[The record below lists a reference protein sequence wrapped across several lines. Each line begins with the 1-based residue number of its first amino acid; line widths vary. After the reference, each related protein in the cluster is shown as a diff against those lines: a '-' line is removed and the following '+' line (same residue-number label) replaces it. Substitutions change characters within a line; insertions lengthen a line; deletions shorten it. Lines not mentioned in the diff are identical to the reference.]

1 MTLPVSNYQEL
12 LIQVRELTHE
22 TIRLQRQLSSDL
34 FDNADPPDVNHNFSL
49 GQKNY
54 ENGKHLTD
62 NVIRQCETSRKTEAA
77 QNPLAE
83 YNNFRFRQRF
93 CQNLDSTEGI
103 RAGELTSRLLTWR
116 NRSHRP
122 IALQN
127 NQEKRI
133 IMPGE
138 NREQRLK
145 QTASGTREASPSKT
159 NGVEVRTTRG
169 CSMIPLPR
177 AMQPNQKTVK
187 TEKNRLR
194 LIMEN
199 NKGLVDA
206 LEKERRIN
214 VDEDEDDYRMSCGRD
229 SSSTGYCDLSYNMY
243 RCPVRKEDG
252 EGCQKRAERLLSE
265 ECRVS
270 HSSAVGVGVEGI
282 GGWRAQ
288 RRPHEIEVSTPLAC
302 VAAHELE
309 SSVDGAAFN
318 PVVAAAATSS
328 RCSLVKNDLKT
339 PSSSSTSLTVN
350 AHIRPR
356 LYLGSVIAETSKE
369 DAMEPEVKEEDERRS
384 STPSPEIYTR
394 RNKRYNEGG
403 SSEEDN
409 RPDTSLQG
417 HRLPSSYRGTW
428 PIRRD
433 VWANQQMGF
442 SAQQSTSTTV
452 HNDVSS
458 VMSFSSNSGAA
469 LSCSSEMQG
478 DRRLGAKVDVVYNLL
493 GMLGSTEG
501 REDMSATLLS
511 MSNSIDNCLIMRQ
524 SGCLPLLV
532 QLIHAPGQDPETRE
546 RASRALHNIVYAKSD
561 ERAGRREARVL
572 RFLEQL
578 RDYCQALRTSLE
590 TGHVPDDLERHPGP
604 TIAALMKLSFDE
616 AHRHAM
622 CQLGGL
628 HAVAE
633 LIEMDHMAHGSE
645 CDDQNCIT
653 LRRYAGMALTN
664 LTFGDGNNK
673 ALLCSFREFMKA
685 LVSQLRSP
693 SDDLRQVTASV
704 LRNLSWRADTSSKQT
719 LREVGA
725 VTGLMKAAM
734 EGRKESTLKSILSAL
749 WNLSAH
755 CSTNKVDICAVDG
768 ALAFLV
774 DMLSYKA
781 PSKTLA
787 IVENAGG
794 ILRNVS
800 SHIAVREDYRA
811 IVRERGC
818 LQVLLQQLRSPSLT
832 VVSNACGALWN
843 LSARCPQ
850 DQRLLWDLGAV
861 PMLRSLIHSKH
872 KMISMGS
879 SAALKNL
886 LSARPGCNNLVHL
899 DSTARGLGL
908 PTLPTLVARR
918 QRALEQEIDQNL
930 AETCDNIEPSTS
942 PTNKDDKFS
951 FKVDH
956 SFLGINTRTLRSY
969 QLHNQPSTS
978 SMKCNGVSRSESRDS
993 MRSIT
998 STHSD
1003 TMFER
1008 VNRHVLNGLSPTEI
1022 QMKQQSSSL
1031 HSAVG
1036 FDNGMASDSHS
1047 KISSEKKYTLRYKNA
1062 IPDRLK
1068 SSDTFNGLNNLR
1080 CTNSTISWSSAPDQ
1094 ESACSQ
1100 NLLHSSVEDN
1110 LPQGISLKS
1119 GSQSSISEETELN
1132 MCVKPEYLSVKSG
1145 IDGTSSLSFFN
1156 SSSPVK
1162 DTYGN
1167 VYDKT
1172 ILHQHN
1178 SLNTIQK
1185 AISPTVSHRTEGNLF
1200 SDYAETDLDQLTD
1213 YSLRY
1218 GERNLEDE
1226 EKQHPHYYTSNDQ
1239 ELIHE
1244 ETYCTE
1250 ETRHGTSLNSSR
1262 AASASDLQ
1270 EDSRQR
1276 SLSKKIQGQG
1286 KLQDTEELNLECTVD
1301 ISEEKRRSQTLHYF
1315 EANIKDGNV
1324 EESAS
1329 VKSSLSLRT
1338 ALTQVSSSNLSYDE
1352 INNVAS
1358 NSSKSKSDMEKK
1370 YDTQNVMFE
1379 KNEKFDKN
1387 FSTNGVNSYVTS
1399 ALKSSNDSGY
1409 QVSDGDEDDE
1419 DLLTACINIGMQNNR
1434 HRHSFIG
1441 NNFDKLPRNE
1451 SNLARYQTSVALD
1464 QMECNSSVDS
1474 TMNSL
1479 DSKRL
1484 DSEETIDTDICKN
1497 KINDLPNMNIA
1508 LDYSQN
1514 TAKFMQKVVETKIPV
1529 EQSSRILRNELDKI
1543 RNTEHNLILGDDSL
1557 CFSLPSNLRN
1567 SPILQETVV
1576 FNTEPNQQQYLS
1588 SIDTQSNE
1596 DMSSLIHNDLID
1608 NDQNIDDDSAKW
1620 ENDKLPET
1628 LKDKATED
1636 SSMQQS
1642 YTKDSESSESIDSVE
1657 QSEHALL
1664 ELCLQ
1669 PGLTKTVNN
1678 IQLNKTTVKS
1688 GISSDEFGDKQIS
1701 RSDNSSK
1708 IYDTCEVDGIT
1719 KEETDSKH
1727 QTKHVGKEEVYWRQ
1741 RDPDAM
1747 IASLDRLTATLVQQT
1762 EAIRERDSS
1771 TMKQSI
1777 LSDTWNEDTPN
1788 EVSFPSISISAPII
1802 ASFKSDV
1809 PEEQITATSECYETT
1824 SMDSGHMTN
1833 SKIIQRE
1840 AIKLAEAV
1848 DAEMNRQNELDT
1860 TSMTSMDL
1868 EAIKPPSSMGS
1879 LLSLT
1884 ASYAGSGDCSES
1896 FVNRDRCNSA
1906 SLPPLQVKSVSSI
1919 DSKSCRK
1926 KSLPL
1931 GVVAKRALSQAQS
1944 HTGSLENLL
1953 NECSGSHLESVK
1965 PPSMMDELP
1974 DVGDMEN
1981 SMLSVASIMSEVADS
1996 KDHDSHHLSG
2006 SDAVFDLLKPVA
2018 NVLSIT
2024 CMRYA
2029 EAMQNSA
2036 NNSLSECLENINPPS
2051 LFNEVC
2057 EMDESTMEQ
2066 ATETV
2071 CSDTLCIDAE
2081 LHTEEVPHPVPVEKI
2096 DETGNDTDEA
2106 VTPISSEYC
2115 VSSSAESTPRKRLH
2129 RNLTPK
2135 QKRTLAKER
2144 YKTYT
2149 IAAEL
2154 DKKEEGEQ
2162 NENGNI
2168 EEGKIPRGK
2177 CSPFSKLTPKQ
2188 RRQEDRARFQT
2199 QVLENPFPELNQDRN
2214 VQQDVI
2220 CEQEQSEK
2228 PTGSVSP
2235 VKSAI
2240 PMLSKPSV
2248 CKTLI
2253 KKRAEQK
2260 KNRERY
2266 RTRTL
2271 NESKCIFKDTESNAT
2286 ANVVEERIPDATH
2299 NIQTDEI
2306 HTMLEQNATIVLN
2319 TLNESSKV
2327 NENGEE
2333 GLLDCETISLVSN
2346 ESESERNLRMRFV
2359 NGVSKKLIGVCA
2371 QQMDNVQEP
2380 EDIHRE
2386 TTEIETPRSQED
2398 IRYTDN
2404 LDTDSDDESNNNEEP
2419 PRETKRPRIIKPGMV
2434 RDPSNDSNA
2443 TDKSD
2448 PESPKAIRGRRK
2460 ALYSNPITR
2469 KPTPQSSPLKQVNPV
2484 SGIPIG
2490 RSNTSPIVRATRA
2503 TTLRQ
2508 NNNSPG
2514 VATKESMKSN
2524 TSPKATP
2531 SSTDQK
2537 RTKIL
2542 SVAAKRASVPQKGS
2556 TLTFTKSVKRHSTPP
2571 TCSSSNYQQDAKSNV
2586 TIKPL
2591 ERQGTFTKD
2600 EPEVE
2605 NAPTVVSTSSPPIKT
2620 KIAKPIKGATSKVHP
2635 TTGKLKISPKT
2646 YQTHQSKSPKGNST
2660 EKIQTPKALPLL
2672 VAPKRLPTG
2681 KVNAT
2686 SKISAN
2692 NQNASQAE
2700 NGKAFRKVGP
2710 LGQRSN
2716 SNSSIVSNSSTGMQT
2731 RKLAKE
2737 ATSKIASLWKKV
2749 EESKNKQRFEKPDT
2763 RQWVQPENCAN
2774 EDVDAPS
2781 SVNNPPAFR
2790 LFRSSTFEGV
2800 PQESDH
2806 PESALYKSKLKR
2818 PLMMGVQPSKM
2829 KYRNSCDLSGMSA
2842 NDAPCKIP
2850 VKSSDASA
2858 YKKDTVDVADTSVI
2872 LRKPQQPESS
2882 TTEVD
2887 PTKRISRLGSFIRV
2901 DSANPEGSAQT
2912 YVNGAGVR
2920 TPASAIVPPFNYNPK
2935 QEIPSQTTKVT
2946 PDDSESKFRVTDC
2959 HSDIVTASTRVTTV

>member
-54 ENGKHLTD
+54 ENGRHLTD
-62 NVIRQCETSRKTEAA
+62 NVIQQCEKSRKDEAG

-83 YNNFRFRQRF
+83 YKNFRFRPRF
-93 CQNLDSTEGI
+93 YQNLDSTEGI

-116 NRSHRP
+116 SRSHRP
-122 IALQN
+122 IKLQ
-127 NQEKRI
+127 E
-133 IMPGE
+133 
-138 NREQRLK
+138 
-145 QTASGTREASPSKT
+145 
-159 NGVEVRTTRG
+159 
-169 CSMIPLPR
+169 
-177 AMQPNQKTVK
+177 
-187 TEKNRLR
+187 
-194 LIMEN
+194 
-199 NKGLVDA
+199 DA
-206 LEKERRIN
+206 
-214 VDEDEDDYRMSCGRD
+214 ED
-229 SSSTGYCDLSYNMY
+229 
-243 RCPVRKEDG
+243 
-252 EGCQKRAERLLSE
+252 CQKRAERLLSE
-265 ECRVS
+265 ECRVFRG
-270 HSSAVGVGVEGI
+270 AIGVDVEGVGS
-282 GGWRAQ
+282 WKAQ
-288 RRPHEIEVSTPLAC
+288 RRPHDIEISTPLIG

-318 PVVAAAATSS
+318 PVAAAATTSA
-328 RCSLVKNDLKT
+328 RCSLMTNALKT
-339 PSSSSTSLTVN
+339 PSSSSTSLPVN

-356 LYLGSVIAETSKE
+356 LYLGSVIAETNKE

-384 STPSPEIYTR
+384 STPSPEQIYTR

-403 SSEEDN
+403 SSEEDSK
-409 RPDTSLQG
+409 PDISLQG

-433 VWANQQMGF
+433 IWANQQMGF
-442 SAQQSTSTTV
+442 STQQSTSITV
-452 HNDVSS
+452 HNDVAS
-458 VMSFSSNSGAA
+458 VMSFSSNSGGV
-469 LSCSSEMQG
+469 LGCSTEMQG

-546 RASRALHNIVYAKSD
+546 KASRALHNIVYAKSD

-578 RDYCQALRTSLE
+578 RDYCQTLRTSLE
-590 TGHVPDDLERHPGP
+590 TGQVPDDLERHPGP

-918 QRALEQEIDQNL
+918 QRALEQEIDQSL

-951 FKVDH
+951 FKVEH

-978 SMKCNGVSRSESRDS
+978 NMKCNGVARSESRDS

-1008 VNRHVLNGLSPTEI
+1008 VNRHVLNGLSPTDI
-1022 QMKQQSSSL
+1022 QIKQQSSSL

-1036 FDNGMASDSHS
+1036 FDSGMSSDAHS
-1047 KISSEKKYTLRYKNA
+1047 KTSSEKKYTLRYKNA

-1068 SSDTFNGLNNLR
+1068 SSDGFNGLVDLR

-1110 LPQGISLKS
+1110 LPQSITSVLKT

-1132 MCVKPEYLSVKSG
+1132 VCTKTEYVSTKPE
-1145 IDGTSSLSFFN
+1145 IETSTSLSFVNN
-1156 SSSPVK
+1156 SSPAK
-1162 DTYGN
+1162 DNINFGN

-1172 ILHQHN
+1172 VLHQHS
-1178 SLNTIQK
+1178 SLNTIQQ
-1185 AISPTVSHRTEGNLF
+1185 AISPTVSYRTEGNLF
-1200 SDYAETDLDQLTD
+1200 SDYAETDLDQPTD

-1218 GERNLEDE
+1218 AERSLEDE
-1226 EKQHPHYYTSNDQ
+1226 GKPHSHYFPSNDQ

-1244 ETYCTE
+1244 DTVKTYCTE
-1250 ETRHGTSLNSSR
+1250 GTPHGTSLNSSR

-1270 EDSRQR
+1270 EDNRQR
-1276 SLSKKIQGQG
+1276 SLLKKIQEQG
-1286 KLQDTEELNLECTVD
+1286 KLQDTEELNLECTRMECTEVSSD
-1301 ISEEKRRSQTLHYF
+1301 KKRSQMLQYF
-1315 EANIKDGNV
+1315 ETNIKDNNV
-1324 EESAS
+1324 EENDHTSM
-1329 VKSSLSLRT
+1329 KNSLSVRT
-1338 ALTQVSSSNLSYDE
+1338 TITQVSSSNLQYAESDD
-1352 INNVAS
+1352 IAP
-1358 NSSKSKSDMEKK
+1358 NS
-1370 YDTQNVMFE
+1370 T
-1379 KNEKFDKN
+1379 KNKPD
-1387 FSTNGVNSYVTS
+1387 
-1399 ALKSSNDSGY
+1399 

-1441 NNFDKLPRNE
+1441 NNFEKVPRNE

-1464 QMECNSSVDS
+1464 QMDCNSSVDS

-1479 DSKRL
+1479 DTKQSG
-1484 DSEETIDTDICKN
+1484 SEEMVDPDICTDN
-1497 KINDLPNMNIA
+1497 VNDNSSNMNIVS
-1508 LDYSQN
+1508 DYSQS
-1514 TAKFMQKVVETKIPV
+1514 TAKFMQKVIETKIPMQ
-1529 EQSSRILRNELDKI
+1529 QSNQVLQNELDKVK
-1543 RNTEHNLILGDDSL
+1543 NTERGSLLGNDSL
-1557 CFSLPSNLRN
+1557 CNFSLPSNLRN
-1567 SPILQETVV
+1567 SPILHETVV
-1576 FNTEPNQQQYLS
+1576 FNTEPTQQQYLS

-1596 DMSSLIHNDLID
+1596 DMSSLIHNDVIE

-1620 ENDKLPET
+1620 ENDKTSKT
-1628 LKDKATED
+1628 LKNKAIEN

-1642 YTKDSESSESIDSVE
+1642 YTKVTDSESSESIDSVE

-1664 ELCLQ
+1664 ELCIQ
-1669 PGLTKTVNN
+1669 PGLTKTMDN
-1678 IQLNKTTVKS
+1678 IQINKTTMNE
-1688 GISSDEFGDKQIS
+1688 IDNEFGERKINNFDE
-1701 RSDNSSK
+1701 SSK
-1708 IYDTCEVDGIT
+1708 MYNDTCEIDGIN
-1719 KEETDSKH
+1719 KEKVDSKH
-1727 QTKHVGKEEVYWRQ
+1727 KLAQKSAESAKYVEKEDVYRRQ

-1771 TMKQSI
+1771 AMKQSI
-1777 LSDTWNEDTPN
+1777 LSDTWNEDSPN
-1788 EVSFPSISISAPII
+1788 DVSFPSISISAPII

-1809 PEEQITATSECYETT
+1809 PEEPGTITSECYETV
-1824 SMDSGHMTN
+1824 SSDNGHMTN

-1840 AIKLAEAV
+1840 AIKLAQAV

-1896 FVNRDRCNSA
+1896 FVNRDRCNST
-1906 SLPPLQVKSVSSI
+1906 SLPPIQAKNISST
-1919 DSKSCRK
+1919 DSRSCRK

-1931 GVVAKRALSQAQS
+1931 GVVAKRALSQTQS

-1953 NECSGSHLESVK
+1953 NECTGSHLESVK
-1965 PPSMMDELP
+1965 PPSMMDELL

-1981 SMLSVASIMSEVADS
+1981 SMLSVASITSEVADS
-1996 KDHDSHHLSG
+1996 KDQDSQNLSG

-2018 NVLSIT
+2018 NVLSMT

-2036 NNSLSECLENINPPS
+2036 NNSLSEYLENINPPS

-2057 EMDESTMEQ
+2057 EMDESTVEQ
-2066 ATETV
+2066 ATETI

-2081 LHTEEVPHPVPVEKI
+2081 LHTEEAPHPVMIDRI
-2096 DETGNDTDEA
+2096 DEAGDTDEA

-2115 VSSSAESTPRKRLH
+2115 VTSSAESTPRKRLH

-2154 DKKEEGEQ
+2154 DKKEEERQ
-2162 NENGNI
+2162 ENVVQEKI
-2168 EEGKIPRGK
+2168 ARGKI
-2177 CSPFSKLTPKQ
+2177 SPFSKLTPKQ

-2199 QVLENPFPELNQDRN
+2199 QVLENPFPDMNQDQN
-2214 VQQDVI
+2214 NQQEVNATY
-2220 CEQEQSEK
+2220 EQENSEK
-2228 PTGSVSP
+2228 TTGATSP

-2240 PMLSKPSV
+2240 PTLSKLSA

-2253 KKRAEQK
+2253 KKRVEQK
-2260 KNRERY
+2260 KNRDRY

-2271 NESKCIFKDTESNAT
+2271 NDSERIFRDTESNTTTNA
-2286 ANVVEERIPDATH
+2286 VEDRLPDSTH
-2299 NIQTDEI
+2299 TIESDEI
-2306 HTMLEQNATIVLN
+2306 QTMLEQNATIVLN
-2319 TLNESSKV
+2319 TLNESNKT
-2327 NENGEE
+2327 NETSED

-2359 NGVSKKLIGVCA
+2359 NGVSKKLIGSCIR
-2371 QQMDNVQEP
+2371 QMDNVQEP
-2380 EDIHRE
+2380 EDAHKE
-2386 TTEIETPRSQED
+2386 TIEIEEPRSQED

-2404 LDTDSDDESNNNEEP
+2404 VETESEDESNNTEGP
-2419 PRETKRPRIIKPGMV
+2419 PRETKRPRIIKPGIV

-2508 NNNSPG
+2508 SNNSPG
-2514 VATKESMKSN
+2514 TATKESTKSN
-2524 TSPKATP
+2524 ISPKMNP
-2531 SSTDQK
+2531 SSTDDK

-2556 TLTFTKSVKRHSTPP
+2556 SLTFTKSVKRHSTPP
-2571 TCSSSNYQQDAKSNV
+2571 TCSSSNYQQETKTDV

-2600 EPEVE
+2600 EPEVK
-2605 NAPTVVSTSSPPIKT
+2605 NAPTVESSSPSPIKT
-2620 KIAKPIKGATSKVHP
+2620 KIAKPIRGATSKVHP
-2635 TTGKLKISPKT
+2635 TTGKPKLTPKT
-2646 YQTHQSKSPKGNST
+2646 HQAHQSKSSKGNAS
-2660 EKIQTPKALPLL
+2660 EKIQSSKALPLL

-2681 KVNAT
+2681 KAT
-2686 SKISAN
+2686 ATPKISAN
-2692 NQNASQAE
+2692 NQSTAQIES
-2700 NGKAFRKVGP
+2700 GKVFRKVGP

-2763 RQWVQPENCAN
+2763 RQWLQPGNCAN
-2774 EDVDAPS
+2774 EMDTPS
-2781 SVNNPPAFR
+2781 PVSNPPAFR

-2800 PQESDH
+2800 PQENDN

-2818 PLMMGVQPSKM
+2818 PLVMGVQPSKV
-2829 KYRNSCDLSGMSA
+2829 KYRNSCDLSGMNA

-2850 VKSSDASA
+2850 VKSNDAST
-2858 YKKDTVDVADTSVI
+2858 YKKDIVDVVDTSVV
-2872 LRKPQQPESS
+2872 LRKSQHTESS
-2882 TTEVD
+2882 TAEVD
-2887 PTKRISRLGSFIRV
+2887 PMKRISRLGSFIRV
-2901 DSANPEGSAQT
+2901 DSANAEGSAQT
-2912 YVNGAGVR
+2912 YVNGSGVR

-2935 QEIPSQTTKVT
+2935 QDIPSQIAKVT
-2946 PDDSESKFRVTDC
+2946 PDETESKFRVTDC

>member
-1 MTLPVSNYQEL
+1 
-12 LIQVRELTHE
+12 
-22 TIRLQRQLSSDL
+22 
-34 FDNADPPDVNHNFSL
+34 
-49 GQKNY
+49 
-54 ENGKHLTD
+54 
-62 NVIRQCETSRKTEAA
+62 
-77 QNPLAE
+77 
-83 YNNFRFRQRF
+83 
-93 CQNLDSTEGI
+93 
-103 RAGELTSRLLTWR
+103 
-116 NRSHRP
+116 
-122 IALQN
+122 
-127 NQEKRI
+127 
-133 IMPGE
+133 MPGE
-138 NREQRLK
+138 NREQHSR
-145 QTASGTREASPSKT
+145 TAEGQNASKDFDP
-159 NGVEVRTTRG
+159 RTRG
-169 CSMIPLPR
+169 ASMIPLPR
-177 AMQPNQKTVK
+177 TMQVASTNPKTVK
-187 TEKNRLR
+187 TEKNRLK

-199 NKGLVDA
+199 RGLTDVY
-206 LEKERRIN
+206 EKERKIN
-214 VDEDEDDYRMSCGRD
+214 EDTSKDYRMSCTRER
-229 SSSTGYCDLSYNMY
+229 YCDPSCNTY
-243 RCPVRKEDG
+243 RCPARKEDS
-252 EGCQKRAERLLSE
+252 EPCYKRSERLLSE

-270 HSSAVGVGVEGI
+270 HEPVGVGVEGV
-282 GGWRAQ
+282 GSWRGQ
-288 RRPHEIEVSTPLAC
+288 RRPHGIQIPTPLAS

-318 PVVAAAATSS
+318 PVVVASAVTST
-328 RCSLVKNDLKT
+328 RCSTPRNALKT
-339 PSSSSTSLTVN
+339 PSSCSSTSANAVN
-350 AHIRPR
+350 SRSR
-356 LYLGSVIAETSKE
+356 FYLGSAIAETSKE

-384 STPSPEIYTR
+384 STPSPEIYAR

-403 SSEEDN
+403 SSEEEN
-409 RPDTSLQG
+409 KSDTSLQS

-433 VWANQQMGF
+433 IWANQQMGF
-442 SAQQSTSTTV
+442 STQQSTSTTV
-452 HNDVSS
+452 HNDVAS

-469 LSCSSEMQG
+469 LSCSAEMQG

-501 REDMSATLLS
+501 GEDMSATLLS

-532 QLIHAPGQDPETRE
+532 QLIHAPGQAPETRE
-546 RASRALHNIVYAKSD
+546 RASRALHNIVHAKSD

-578 RDYCQALRTSLE
+578 RDYCQALRSSLE
-590 TGHVPDDLERHPGP
+590 TGQVPDDLERHPGP

-755 CSTNKVDICAVDG
+755 CSTNKIDICAVDG

-800 SHIAVREDYRA
+800 SHIAVREDYRS

-843 LSARCPQ
+843 LSARCAQ
-850 DQRLLWDLGAV
+850 DQQLLFDLGAV
-861 PMLRSLIHSKH
+861 SMLRSLMHSKH

-886 LSARPGCNNLVHL
+886 LSSRPGCNNLVHL

-942 PTNKDDKFS
+942 PTNKDDKFL

-956 SFLGINTRTLRSY
+956 SFLGINARALRTY

-978 SMKCNGVSRSESRDS
+978 GVKCNGVARSESRDS

-1008 VNRHVLNGLSPTEI
+1008 VNRHVLNGLSPTDCQI
-1022 QMKQQSSSL
+1022 KQQSSSL

-1036 FDNGMASDSHS
+1036 FDTGTTSDSHT
-1047 KISSEKKYTLRYKNA
+1047 KTSEKKYTLRYKNA

-1068 SSDTFNGLNNLR
+1068 SSDTFNGLADYR

-1110 LPQGISLKS
+1110 LPQSISSKA
-1119 GSQSSISEETELN
+1119 GSQSSMSEETELN
-1132 MCVKPEYLSVKSG
+1132 VCTKTEYQCIAKSG
-1145 IDGTSSLSFFN
+1145 IDTPSSLSFV
-1156 SSSPVK
+1156 SSDSPAK
-1162 DTYGN
+1162 DVSFGN
-1167 VYDKT
+1167 MYDKT
-1172 ILHQHN
+1172 V
-1178 SLNTIQK
+1178 LNPLDTIQK
-1185 AISPTVSHRTEGNLF
+1185 AISPTVSHCTEGNLF
-1200 SDYAETDLDQLTD
+1200 YAETDLDQPTD

-1218 GERNLEDE
+1218 AERSMDDED
-1226 EKQHPHYYTSNDQ
+1226 KQHSHYFVTSEQ

-1244 ETYCTE
+1244 DTVKTYCTE
-1250 ETRHGTSLNSSR
+1250 GTPHGISLNSSR

-1270 EDSRQR
+1270 EDNRQKN
-1276 SLSKKIQGQG
+1276 SMKKVQEQR
-1286 KLQDTEELNLECTVD
+1286 KLRNKEEFSLECTTKLSD
-1301 ISEEKRRSQTLHYF
+1301 EKKRNQPLHYF
-1315 EANIKDGNV
+1315 EGNIKSDNI
-1324 EESAS
+1324 EEVGHSS
-1329 VKSSLSLRT
+1329 TKSPTSLRT
-1338 ALTQVSSSNLSYDE
+1338 TLAQVSSNNLHYDE
-1352 INNVAS
+1352 RSNMAS
-1358 NSSKSKSDMEKK
+1358 NSAKIRSDVEER
-1370 YDTQNVMFE
+1370 YDIQNEIFG
-1379 KNEKFDKN
+1379 KTDKFNQN
-1387 FSTNGVNSYVTS
+1387 FSTNGVNSYVIS
-1399 ALKSSNDSGY
+1399 ALKASNDSGCKEFELKGDTRHMPCTLNINNSSECLD

-1464 QMECNSSVDS
+1464 QMECNILVES

-1479 DSKRL
+1479 DTNRITC
-1484 DSEETIDTDICKN
+1484 EEAMSPDACTN
-1497 KINDLPNMNIA
+1497 KVANSSPNINIA
-1508 LDYSQN
+1508 CDYSQN
-1514 TAKFMQKVVETKIPV
+1514 TTTLNQKVVENLVTV
-1529 EQSSRILRNELDKI
+1529 EHSKVLHNELGKLS
-1543 RNTEHNLILGDDSL
+1543 RNAQLSSVIDDDNL
-1557 CFSLPSNLRN
+1557 CNFSLPSNLRN
-1567 SPILQETVV
+1567 SPILHETVI
-1576 FNTEPNQQQYLS
+1576 FNTEPSQQQYLS
-1588 SIDTQSNE
+1588 DTQSNE
-1596 DMSSLIHNDLID
+1596 DMSSLIHNDFLEDEKIAE
-1608 NDQNIDDDSAKW
+1608 DS
-1620 ENDKLPET
+1620 ETDKVSEC
-1628 LKDKATED
+1628 LKDKITENP
-1636 SSMQQS
+1636 MQQS
-1642 YTKDSESSESIDSVE
+1642 YAKVIDSESSESIDSVE

-1664 ELCLQ
+1664 ELCIQ
-1669 PGLTKTVNN
+1669 PGLTKTIENTK
-1678 IQLNKTTVKS
+1678 LNKATWKS
-1688 GISSDEFGDKQIS
+1688 NKALDESDPNQINYS
-1701 RSDNSSK
+1701 GENNQM
-1708 IYDTCEVDGIT
+1708 YDTCEVGGNSRD
-1719 KEETDSKH
+1719 ETDGNQKSVQKH
-1727 QTKHVGKEEVYWRQ
+1727 PDTPKHGKQEEMYRRQ

-1747 IASLDRLTATLVQQT
+1747 IASLDRLTAALVQQT

-1771 TMKQSI
+1771 AMKQSI
-1777 LSDTWNEDTPN
+1777 LSDTWNEDSPN

-1809 PEEQITATSECYETT
+1809 PEEQATITSETT
-1824 SMDSGHMTN
+1824 NSDNGHMTN

-1848 DAEMNRQNELDT
+1848 DAEMNKNELEM

-1868 EAIKPPSSMGS
+1868 EAIKPPSTMGS

-1884 ASYAGSGDCSES
+1884 ASYAGSGDYNET
-1896 FVNRDRCNSA
+1896 FVNRDRCNST
-1906 SLPPLQVKSVSSI
+1906 SLPPMQLKTMSLT
-1919 DSKSCRK
+1919 DSRSCRK

-1931 GVVAKRALSQAQS
+1931 GVVAKRALNQAQT

-1953 NECSGSHLESVK
+1953 NECSGSHLDSVK

-1981 SMLSVASIMSEVADS
+1981 SMVSVASITSEIADP
-1996 KDHDSHHLSG
+1996 KDQDHSLTS

-2029 EAMQNSA
+2029 EAMQTSA

-2066 ATETV
+2066 ATETG
-2071 CSDTLCIDAE
+2071 CSDTLCCIDVE
-2081 LHTEEVPHPVPVEKI
+2081 LRTEEAPQPNVVEKI
-2096 DETGNDTDEA
+2096 DEGANDTDEA
-2106 VTPISSEYC
+2106 ITPISSEYC
-2115 VSSSAESTPRKRLH
+2115 FTSSAESTPKKRLH

-2149 IAAEL
+2149 IAAEMSR
-2154 DKKEEGEQ
+2154 KEEERDKQ
-2162 NENGNI
+2162 ANGSAR
-2168 EEGKIPRGK
+2168 EGKIPRGK

-2199 QVLENPFPELNQDRN
+2199 QVLENPFPELYQD
-2214 VQQDVI
+2214 QQEIDAR
-2220 CEQEQSEK
+2220 EQESPE
-2228 PTGSVSP
+2228 TEATSP

-2240 PMLSKPSV
+2240 PTLTKLPA
-2248 CKTLI
+2248 CKMLI
-2253 KKRAEQK
+2253 KKRMEQK

-2271 NESKCIFKDTESNAT
+2271 DDSECIFREAENNAAENAT
-2286 ANVVEERIPDATH
+2286 EEGQSSVTH
-2299 NIQTDEI
+2299 TVQSEEIQI
-2306 HTMLEQNATIVLN
+2306 MLEQNATIVLN
-2319 TLNESSKV
+2319 TLNESSKA

-2333 GLLDCETISLVSN
+2333 PLLDCETISLVSN
-2346 ESESERNLRMRFV
+2346 ESESERTLRMRFL
-2359 NGVSKKLIGVCA
+2359 NGVSKKLIGACS
-2371 QQMDNVQEP
+2371 QQMDEALELEQN
-2380 EDIHRE
+2380 HKE
-2386 TTEIETPRSQED
+2386 TIGVETNRSQED
-2398 IRYTDN
+2398 LRFV
-2404 LDTDSDDESNNNEEP
+2404 DTIESESENESNNAEEQ
-2419 PRETKRPRIIKPGMV
+2419 PRETKRPRIIKPGMT
-2434 RDPSNDSNA
+2434 RDHSNDSNA
-2443 TDKSD
+2443 TDKSE

-2469 KPTPQSSPLKQVNPV
+2469 KPTPQSSPLKQPNPV

-2508 NNNSPG
+2508 NNNSPSN
-2514 VATKESMKSN
+2514 ATKESPKTSSN
-2524 TSPKATP
+2524 PKIP
-2531 SSTDQK
+2531 SLIDGEK
-2537 RTKIL
+2537 RTKKL
-2542 SVAAKRASVPQKGS
+2542 SAAAKRASVPQKGS
-2556 TLTFTKSVKRHSTPP
+2556 SLTFTKSVKRHSTPP
-2571 TCSSSNYQQDAKSNV
+2571 TCSSNFQNDSKSDV
-2586 TIKPL
+2586 KPL
-2591 ERQGTFTKD
+2591 ERQGTFIKD

-2605 NAPTVVSTSSPPIKT
+2605 NAPMVVSSSSSPIKT
-2620 KIAKPIKGATSKVHP
+2620 KIAKPIKGATSKVYP
-2635 TTGKLKISPKT
+2635 TMVKPKIAPKSH
-2646 YQTHQSKSPKGNST
+2646 QVHQSKIAKAAS
-2660 EKIQTPKALPLL
+2660 EKPPKALPLL

-2681 KVNAT
+2681 KVAAT
-2686 SKISAN
+2686 SKIPAG
-2692 NQNASQAE
+2692 NQTVQTE
-2700 NGKAFRKVGP
+2700 NGKIFRKVGP

-2731 RKLAKE
+2731 RRLAKE

-2763 RQWVQPENCAN
+2763 RQWVQPGSCAN
-2774 EDVDAPS
+2774 VVDAPS
-2781 SVNNPPAFR
+2781 PVSNPPAFR

-2800 PQESDH
+2800 PQENDH
-2806 PESALYKSKLKR
+2806 PESALYKSKSKR
-2818 PLMMGVQPSKM
+2818 PLVMGVPPSKA
-2829 KYRNSCDLSGMSA
+2829 KYRNSCDLSGMNA

-2850 VKSSDASA
+2850 VKSGDTSA
-2858 YKKDTVDVADTSVI
+2858 YRKDSVQVGDASVI
-2872 LRKPQQPESS
+2872 LRKPQNIESS
-2882 TTEVD
+2882 AIEVD

-2901 DSANPEGSAQT
+2901 DSANAESSAQT
-2912 YVNGAGVR
+2912 YVNGNVR

-2935 QEIPSQTTKVT
+2935 QDIPSQTTKVT
-2946 PDDSESKFRVTDC
+2946 PNESENKFGATDC

>member
-54 ENGKHLTD
+54 ERGKRLTE
-62 NVIRQCETSRKTEAA
+62 NVVRQCDNSRKNEAG
-77 QNPLAE
+77 QNHPLAE
-83 YNNFRFRQRF
+83 YNNFRFRPRF
-93 CQNLDSTEGI
+93 CQNLDTSEGI
-103 RAGELTSRLLTWR
+103 HAGELTSRLLTWR
-116 NRSHRP
+116 SRNHRSIILQEDTVASHHKRP
-122 IALQN
+122 D
-127 NQEKRI
+127 
-133 IMPGE
+133 
-138 NREQRLK
+138 RL
-145 QTASGTREASPSKT
+145 
-159 NGVEVRTTRG
+159 
-169 CSMIPLPR
+169 
-177 AMQPNQKTVK
+177 
-187 TEKNRLR
+187 
-194 LIMEN
+194 
-199 NKGLVDA
+199 
-206 LEKERRIN
+206 
-214 VDEDEDDYRMSCGRD
+214 
-229 SSSTGYCDLSYNMY
+229 ST
-243 RCPVRKEDG
+243 
-252 EGCQKRAERLLSE
+252 E
-265 ECRVS
+265 ECRVP
-270 HSSAVGVGVEGI
+270 HGSASVGAEGVGS
-282 GGWRAQ
+282 WRAQ
-288 RRPHEIEVSTPLAC
+288 RRPHGVEAPTPLAG

-309 SSVDGAAFN
+309 SSVDGATFN
-318 PVVAAAATSS
+318 PVVVAAAATSA
-328 RCSLVKNDLKT
+328 RCFAARNALIT
-339 PSSSSTSLTVN
+339 AASSHCSSAN
-350 AHIRPR
+350 AVSTKPR
-356 LYLGSVIAETSKE
+356 LYLGPATAETTKE

-384 STPSPEIYTR
+384 STPSPEGYVR
-394 RNKRYNEGG
+394 RSKRYNEGG
-403 SSEEDN
+403 SSEEEN

-433 VWANQQMGF
+433 LWANQQMGF
-442 SAQQSTSTTV
+442 SAQQSSSTTV
-452 HNDVSS
+452 HNDVAS
-458 VMSFSSNSGAA
+458 VMSFSSNSGGT
-469 LSCSSEMQG
+469 LGCSSEMQG

-511 MSNSIDNCLIMRQ
+511 MSTSIDNCLIMRQ

-546 RASRALHNIVYAKSD
+546 RASRALHNIVHAKSD

-590 TGHVPDDLERHPGP
+590 TGQVPEDLERHPGQ

-633 LIEMDHMAHGSE
+633 LIEMDHTAHGSE

-755 CSTNKVDICAVDG
+755 CSTNKVDICAVEG

-774 DMLSYKA
+774 DTLSYKA

-886 LSARPGCNNLVHL
+886 LSARPGCNNLIHL

-956 SFLGINTRTLRSY
+956 SFLGMNARTLRPY

-978 SMKCNGVSRSESRDS
+978 SMKCNGVARSESRDS

-1008 VNRHVLNGLSPTEI
+1008 VNRHVQNGLSPTDV

-1036 FDNGMASDSHS
+1036 FDTGMSSDSHT

-1068 SSDTFNGLNNLR
+1068 SSDTFNGVGDLR

-1110 LPQGISLKS
+1110 LPQSMSSASKA
-1119 GSQSSISEETELN
+1119 GSQSSVSEETELN
-1132 MCVKPEYLSVKSG
+1132 VCAKTEYQCVVAKTGVDTP
-1145 IDGTSSLSFFN
+1145 SSLSFTS

-1162 DTYGN
+1162 DTVGFGN
-1167 VYDKT
+1167 MYDKSV
-1172 ILHQHN
+1172 LHQHN
-1178 SLNTIQK
+1178 PLNSIQK
-1185 AISPTVSHRTEGNLF
+1185 AISPTAAHRTEGNLF
-1200 SDYAETDLDQLTD
+1200 SDYAETDLDQPTD

-1218 GERNLEDE
+1218 AERSLEDD
-1226 EKQHPHYYTSNDQ
+1226 EKQHSHYFVSNEQ
-1239 ELIHE
+1239 GLIHE
-1244 ETYCTE
+1244 DTVKTYCTE
-1250 ETRHGTSLNSSR
+1250 GTPHGTSLNSSR

-1276 SLSKKIQGQG
+1276 NLSRKMQEQG
-1286 KLQDTEELNLECTVD
+1286 KLQSKEGLNLACTVKALD
-1301 ISEEKRRSQTLHYF
+1301 EKKRSQVLNYF
-1315 EANIKDGNV
+1315 EANIKSDSV
-1324 EESAS
+1324 EENGHSS
-1329 VKSSLSLRT
+1329 VKNPLSFRT
-1338 ALTQVSSSNLSYDE
+1338 TLNQISPNNLHYEESD
-1352 INNVAS
+1352 NMAS
-1358 NSSKSKSDMEKK
+1358 NSDKIRSDPEKK
-1370 YDTQNVMFE
+1370 YETQNNIPV
-1379 KNEKFDKN
+1379 NA
-1387 FSTNGVNSYVTS
+1387 VNSYVIS
-1399 ALKSSNDSGY
+1399 ALKASSDSGY

-1441 NNFDKLPRNE
+1441 NNFEKLPRNE

-1464 QMECNSSVDS
+1464 QMECNVIVDS
-1474 TMNSL
+1474 AMNNL
-1479 DSKRL
+1479 DKTQIACEEAMSSDARK
-1484 DSEETIDTDICKN
+1484 DKVSES
-1497 KINDLPNMNIA
+1497 LPNIA
-1508 LDYSQN
+1508 SDYSQY
-1514 TAKFMQKVVETKIPV
+1514 TAKLTQKVAETKV
-1529 EQSSRILRNELDKI
+1529 TVGQSDKVIENELGI
-1543 RNTEHNLILGDDSL
+1543 VNRNSGHSLLIVDDNL
-1557 CFSLPSNLRN
+1557 CNFSLPSNLRN
-1567 SPILQETVV
+1567 SPILHETVV

-1596 DMSSLIHNDLID
+1596 DMSSFVHNDLLED
-1608 NDQNIDDDSAKW
+1608 EGNEDGKA
-1620 ENDKLPET
+1620 LET
-1628 LKDKATED
+1628 PKDKSPED
-1636 SSMQQS
+1636 LSMQQS
-1642 YTKDSESSESIDSVE
+1642 YTKVTDSESSESIDSVE

-1664 ELCLQ
+1664 ELCIQ
-1669 PGLTKTVNN
+1669 PGLTKTIEHIN
-1678 IQLNKTTVKS
+1678 LNKAALKS
-1688 GISSDEFGDKQIS
+1688 NKALNVFKSTDINYSSDG
-1701 RSDNSSK
+1701 SSM
-1708 IYDTCEVDGIT
+1708 YNDTCEVDGV
-1719 KEETDSKH
+1719 KRDETDEKRKSLQKASGTPKH
-1727 QTKHVGKEEVYWRQ
+1727 GKKEEVYRRQ

-1747 IASLDRLTATLVQQT
+1747 IASLDRLTVTLVQQT

-1771 TMKQSI
+1771 AMKHSI
-1777 LSDTWNEDTPN
+1777 LSDAWNEDSPN
-1788 EVSFPSISISAPII
+1788 EISFPSISISAPII

-1809 PEEQITATSECYETT
+1809 QEDLCTATSEYVETV
-1824 SMDSGHMTN
+1824 SSESAHMTN

-1840 AIKLAEAV
+1840 AFRLAEAV
-1848 DAEMNRQNELDT
+1848 DAEMNKHQQELET
-1860 TSMTSMDL
+1860 TSMSSMDL

-1884 ASYAGSGDCSES
+1884 ASYAGSGDCSEV
-1896 FVNRDRCNSA
+1896 FVNRDRCNST
-1906 SLPPLQVKSVSSI
+1906 SLPPVQVKTVSST
-1919 DSKSCRK
+1919 DSRNCRK

-1931 GVVAKRALSQAQS
+1931 GVVAKRALSQTQS
-1944 HTGSLENLL
+1944 HAGSLENLL
-1953 NECSGSHLESVK
+1953 NECTGSHLDSVK
-1965 PPSMMDELP
+1965 PPSMMDELF

-1981 SMLSVASIMSEVADS
+1981 SMVSVASITSEVADP
-1996 KDHDSHHLSG
+1996 KDQESHSLTN

-2018 NVLSIT
+2018 NILSIT

-2029 EAMQNSA
+2029 EAMQSSG

-2066 ATETV
+2066 ATDTI

-2081 LHTEEVPHPVPVEKI
+2081 LQTEEAPHPIVVEKI
-2096 DETGNDTDEA
+2096 DEGGNDTDEA

-2115 VSSSAESTPRKRLH
+2115 GTSSAESTPKKRLQ

-2149 IAAEL
+2149 IAAEM
-2154 DKKEEGEQ
+2154 DKKREDRGETG
-2162 NENGNI
+2162 NG
-2168 EEGKIPRGK
+2168 EVEKIRRGK

-2199 QVLENPFPELNQDRN
+2199 QVLENPFPEASQDQRG
-2214 VQQDVI
+2214 VVTSGSH
-2220 CEQEQSEK
+2220 ESPEK
-2228 PTGSVSP
+2228 PEAASP

-2240 PMLSKPSV
+2240 PTFTKFSA

-2253 KKRAEQK
+2253 KNRMEQK

-2271 NESKCIFKDTESNAT
+2271 NDSECIFRDTESNVT
-2286 ANVVEERIPDATH
+2286 ANTTGPSVAPIVPSDD
-2299 NIQTDEI
+2299 IQ
-2306 HTMLEQNATIVLN
+2306 TMLEQNATIVLN
-2319 TLNESSKV
+2319 TLNESNKA

-2333 GLLDCETISLVSN
+2333 TLLDYETISLVSN
-2346 ESESERNLRMRFV
+2346 ESESERTLRMRFV
-2359 NGVSKKLIGVCA
+2359 NGVSKKLMGACSP
-2371 QQMDNVQEP
+2371 QMGEEQVPGDS
-2380 EDIHRE
+2380 HKK
-2386 TTEIETPRSQED
+2386 TAEIEPVRSQED
-2398 IRYTDN
+2398 IRFA
-2404 LDTDSDDESNNNEEP
+2404 DTVESESEDESNNAEEP

-2434 RDPSNDSNA
+2434 RDLSNDSNA
-2443 TDKSD
+2443 TDKSE

-2508 NNNSPG
+2508 NNNSPNNM
-2514 VATKESMKSN
+2514 AKEPPKSAA
-2524 TSPKATP
+2524 SFKM
-2531 SSTDQK
+2531 TDGEK
-2537 RTKIL
+2537 RGKNL
-2542 SVAAKRASVPQKGS
+2542 SAAAKRASVPQKGS
-2556 TLTFTKSVKRHSTPP
+2556 SLTFTKSVKRHSTPP
-2571 TCSSSNYQQDAKSNV
+2571 TCSSSNFQQDGKSDV

-2605 NAPTVVSTSSPPIKT
+2605 NAPLVLSSASSPVKT

-2635 TTGKLKISPKT
+2635 AMGKPKITPKT
-2646 YQTHQSKSPKGNST
+2646 QQAYQSKVPKGNAS
-2660 EKIQTPKALPLL
+2660 EKILPPKPLPLL

-2681 KVNAT
+2681 KAALT
-2686 SKISAN
+2686 SKAQAS
-2692 NQNASQAE
+2692 NQNAQAE
-2700 NGKAFRKVGP
+2700 NSKVFRKVGP

-2716 SNSSIVSNSSTGMQT
+2716 SNSSIVSNSSTSLQT

-2763 RQWVQPENCAN
+2763 RQWVQPGAN
-2774 EDVDAPS
+2774 VVDAPS
-2781 SVNNPPAFR
+2781 PVSNPPAFR

-2800 PQESDH
+2800 PQENDNPGST
-2806 PESALYKSKLKR
+2806 LYKSKSKK
-2818 PLMMGVQPSKM
+2818 PLAAGVQSSKM
-2829 KYRNSCDLSGMSA
+2829 KYRNSCDLSGMNA

-2858 YKKDTVDVADTSVI
+2858 YKKDVAQVGDASVI
-2872 LRKPQQPESS
+2872 LRKQQNSESS
-2882 TTEVD
+2882 AMEVD

-2901 DSANPEGSAQT
+2901 DSANAEGSAQT
-2912 YVNGAGVR
+2912 YVNGGGVR

-2935 QEIPSQTTKVT
+2935 LDIPSQTAKVT
-2946 PDDSESKFRVTDC
+2946 PDESESKFGVADC
-2959 HSDIVTASTRVTTV
+2959 HADIVTASTRVTTV

>member
-1 MTLPVSNYQEL
+1 
-12 LIQVRELTHE
+12 
-22 TIRLQRQLSSDL
+22 
-34 FDNADPPDVNHNFSL
+34 
-49 GQKNY
+49 
-54 ENGKHLTD
+54 
-62 NVIRQCETSRKTEAA
+62 
-77 QNPLAE
+77 
-83 YNNFRFRQRF
+83 
-93 CQNLDSTEGI
+93 
-103 RAGELTSRLLTWR
+103 
-116 NRSHRP
+116 
-122 IALQN
+122 
-127 NQEKRI
+127 
-133 IMPGE
+133 MPGE
-138 NREQRLK
+138 NKEKLA
-145 QTASGTREASPSKT
+145 QTTSGGRQEASSPSKSSDP
-159 NGVEVRTTRG
+159 ERSPRG
-169 CSMIPLPR
+169 SSMIPLPR
-177 AMQPNQKTVK
+177 ALQQNPKTVK

-199 NKGLVDA
+199 RGLTDV
-206 LEKERRIN
+206 LEKERMIYA
-214 VDEDEDDYRMSCGRD
+214 EDRGEEGYRLTSRGEPAPRYRGDVSCN
-229 SSSTGYCDLSYNMY
+229 LAY
-243 RCPVRKEDG
+243 RCPARKEDADPSH
-252 EGCQKRAERLLSE
+252 KRVDRLLSE
-265 ECRVS
+265 ECCRVPRGP
-270 HSSAVGVGVEGI
+270 AGVGVEGV
-282 GGWRAQ
+282 GSWRGQ
-288 RRPHEIEVSTPLAC
+288 RRPHGIEIPTPLAG

-309 SSVDGAAFN
+309 SSVDGGAAFN
-318 PVVAAAATSS
+318 PVVVASAATPARCSASKNGPRTATSAAA
-328 RCSLVKNDLKT
+328 
-339 PSSSSTSLTVN
+339 SSSSSAN
-350 AHIRPR
+350 AVSSRPSR
-356 LYLGSVIAETSKE
+356 FYLGTAIAETSKE

-384 STPSPEIYTR
+384 STPSPEIYSR
-394 RNKRYNEGG
+394 RSKHYNEGG
-403 SSEEDN
+403 SSEEESK
-409 RPDTSLQG
+409 PDTSLQG
-417 HRLPSSYRGTW
+417 HRVPSSYRGTW

-433 VWANQQMGF
+433 LWASQQMGF
-442 SAQQSTSTTV
+442 SCQQSTSTTV
-452 HNDVSS
+452 HNDVAS
-458 VMSFSSNSGAA
+458 VMSFSSNSGGG
-469 LSCSSEMQG
+469 LSCSAEVQG

-501 REDMSATLLS
+501 GEDMSTTLLS

-532 QLIHAPGQDPETRE
+532 QLIHAPGQDLATRE
-546 RASRALHNIVYAKSD
+546 RASRALHNIVYAKGD

-578 RDYCQALRTSLE
+578 RDYCQALRSSLE
-590 TGHVPDDLERHPGP
+590 TGEVPDDLERHPGP

-755 CSTNKVDICAVDG
+755 CSTNKIDICAVDG

-942 PTNKDDKFS
+942 PTNKDDKFL
-951 FKVDH
+951 FKMDH
-956 SFLGINTRTLRSY
+956 SFLGINARALRNY
-969 QLHNQPSTS
+969 HLHNQPSTS
-978 SMKCNGVSRSESRDS
+978 SMKCNGVARSESRDS

-1008 VNRHVLNGLSPTEI
+1008 VNRHVLNGLSPTDI
-1022 QMKQQSSSL
+1022 QIKQQSSSL

-1036 FDNGMASDSHS
+1036 FDTGMSSENHI

-1068 SSDTFNGLNNLR
+1068 SSDGYNDLGDLR

-1110 LPQGISLKS
+1110 LPQSMSSKG
-1119 GSQSSISEETELN
+1119 GSQSSVSEETELN
-1132 MCVKPEYLSVKSG
+1132 VCQKTEYQCIAGKSG
-1145 IDGTSSLSFFN
+1145 IDTPSSLSFA
-1156 SSSPVK
+1156 SSTSPGK
-1162 DTYGN
+1162 DSFSN
-1167 VYDKT
+1167 MYDKT
-1172 ILHQHN
+1172 VLHQHN
-1178 SLNTIQK
+1178 PLNTIQK
-1185 AISPTVSHRTEGNLF
+1185 TISPTVSHCTEGNLF
-1200 SDYAETDLDQLTD
+1200 SDYAETDLDQPTD

-1218 GERNLEDE
+1218 AERSLDED
-1226 EKQHPHYYTSNDQ
+1226 KQHSHYFANSEQ
-1239 ELIHE
+1239 ELVHDDTLK
-1244 ETYCTE
+1244 TYCTE
-1250 ETRHGTSLNSSR
+1250 GTPHGSSLNSSR

-1270 EDSRQR
+1270 EDNRQR
-1276 SLSKKIQGQG
+1276 CTMKRIQEQRKLHDKQEFSLQ
-1286 KLQDTEELNLECTVD
+1286 TE
-1301 ISEEKRRSQTLHYF
+1301 
-1315 EANIKDGNV
+1315 IKSVV
-1324 EESAS
+1324 EENGHGT
-1329 VKSSLSLRT
+1329 KIPLSLRV
-1338 ALTQVSSSNLSYDE
+1338 QQISSDNLHCDQSNN
-1352 INNVAS
+1352 IAS
-1358 NSSKSKSDMEKK
+1358 NSGNVKSDVEKK
-1370 YDTQNVMFE
+1370 YENQNEMFG
-1379 KNEKFDKN
+1379 KNVKSFP
-1387 FSTNGVNSYVTS
+1387 TNGINSYVAS
-1399 ALKSSNDSGY
+1399 ALKASNDSGCKEFELKGDTRNMPCTLNINASSECLD

-1441 NNFDKLPRNE
+1441 NNFEKLPRSE

-1464 QMECNSSVDS
+1464 QVESNLLTDS
-1474 TMNSL
+1474 AMNSL
-1479 DSKRL
+1479 DTNRTTC
-1484 DSEETIDTDICKN
+1484 EENNDIINPPSVNVTSHYSPNTTTKLTQKTIENEAVAESSNKMLQNQLADISR
-1497 KINDLPNMNIA
+1497 NI
-1508 LDYSQN
+1508 
-1514 TAKFMQKVVETKIPV
+1514 
-1529 EQSSRILRNELDKI
+1529 EQITGIGED
-1543 RNTEHNLILGDDSL
+1543 NL
-1557 CFSLPSNLRN
+1557 CNFSLPSNLRN
-1567 SPILQETVV
+1567 SPILQETIV

-1588 SIDTQSNE
+1588 SMDIESNE
-1596 DMSSLIHNDLID
+1596 DMSSLIHTDLLEEERMTEE
-1608 NDQNIDDDSAKW
+1608 NEN
-1620 ENDKLPET
+1620 ENDKLSDTSKNKIRENP
-1628 LKDKATED
+1628 
-1636 SSMQQS
+1636 MQQS
-1642 YTKDSESSESIDSVE
+1642 YTKVTDSESSESIDSVE

-1664 ELCLQ
+1664 ELCIQ
-1669 PGLTKTVNN
+1669 PGLSKP
-1678 IQLNKTTVKS
+1678 IDQLNKTALK
-1688 GISSDEFGDKQIS
+1688 
-1701 RSDNSSK
+1701 SK
-1708 IYDTCEVDGIT
+1708 ILDRFEQKEINYSNESSQMDDTCEVDGIQ
-1719 KEETDSKH
+1719 KEEISEKHKQIQKNTDIPNH
-1727 QTKHVGKEEVYWRQ
+1727 GKKEDIYRRQ

-1762 EAIRERDSS
+1762 EAIRERDSG

-1777 LSDTWNEDTPN
+1777 ISDTWNEDSPN

-1809 PEEQITATSECYETT
+1809 QEDPGTVTSEYVETA
-1824 SMDSGHMTN
+1824 SSESGHMTN

-1840 AIKLAEAV
+1840 AFKLAEAV
-1848 DAEMNRQNELDT
+1848 DAEMNKHNEMDT

-1884 ASYAGSGDCSES
+1884 ASYAGSGDCSETY
-1896 FVNRDRCNSA
+1896 VNRDRCNSA
-1906 SLPPLQVKSVSSI
+1906 SLPPIQMRNVSLT
-1919 DSKSCRK
+1919 DSRNCRK

-1931 GVVAKRALSQAQS
+1931 GVVAKRALNQNQA
-1944 HTGSLENLL
+1944 HTSSLENLL
-1953 NECSGSHLESVK
+1953 NECSGSHLDSVK

-1981 SMLSVASIMSEVADS
+1981 SMLSVASITSEVADT
-1996 KDHDSHHLSG
+1996 KDQDPHSLTG

-2029 EAMQNSA
+2029 ETMQSSA
-2036 NNSLSECLENINPPS
+2036 NNSLSEYLENINPPS

-2057 EMDESTMEQ
+2057 EMDESTVEHV
-2066 ATETV
+2066 TETV

-2081 LHTEEVPHPVPVEKI
+2081 LRTEEAPHPMVVDKI
-2096 DETGNDTDEA
+2096 DEGGNDTDEA

-2115 VSSSAESTPRKRLH
+2115 VTSSAESTPKKRLH

-2154 DKKEEGEQ
+2154 SKKETEEEKQ
-2162 NENGNI
+2162 ENEDREN
-2168 EEGKIPRGK
+2168 KIPRGK

-2199 QVLENPFPELNQDRN
+2199 QVLENPFPEVNQD
-2214 VQQDVI
+2214 QQDVENI
-2220 CEQEQSEK
+2220 CETESPASSE
-2228 PTGSVSP
+2228 PVSP
-2235 VKSAI
+2235 VRSAI
-2240 PMLSKPSV
+2240 PKPTKLSA

-2253 KKRAEQK
+2253 KKRMEQK

-2271 NESKCIFKDTESNAT
+2271 NDSECIFKDTDGNAA
-2286 ANVVEERIPDATH
+2286 ANGTDENSLTATH
-2299 NIQTDEI
+2299 TIQSDEI
-2306 HTMLEQNATIVLN
+2306 QTMLEQNATIVLN
-2319 TLNESSKV
+2319 TLNESNKA
-2327 NENGEE
+2327 NQNLEE
-2333 GLLDCETISLVSN
+2333 PLLDCETISLVSN
-2346 ESESERNLRMRFV
+2346 ESESERNLRMKFV
-2359 NGVSKKLIGVCA
+2359 NGVSKKLIGACS
-2371 QQMDNVQEP
+2371 QQMDEAHEL
-2380 EDIHRE
+2380 EDTHKDAV
-2386 TTEIETPRSQED
+2386 EIETCRSQED
-2398 IRYTDN
+2398 VRY
-2404 LDTDSDDESNNNEEP
+2404 DTVESDSENESNNTEEP

-2434 RDPSNDSNA
+2434 RDLSNDSNA
-2443 TDKSD
+2443 TDKSE

-2508 NNNSPG
+2508 NNNSQNNL
-2514 VATKESMKSN
+2514 TKESSKTTLKM
-2524 TSPKATP
+2524 TSILPDTE
-2531 SSTDQK
+2531 K
-2537 RTKIL
+2537 RTRNL
-2542 SVAAKRASVPQKGS
+2542 SAAAKRASVPQKGS
-2556 TLTFTKSVKRHSTPP
+2556 SLTFTKSVKRHSTPP
-2571 TCSSSNYQQDAKSNV
+2571 TCSSNFQQDGKPDAAV
-2586 TIKPL
+2586 KPL

-2600 EPEVE
+2600 EPEME
-2605 NAPTVVSTSSPPIKT
+2605 NAPMVVSSSSSPIKT

-2635 TTGKLKISPKT
+2635 TTMVKPKVAPKAL
-2646 YQTHQSKSPKGNST
+2646 QTKATKGNTS
-2660 EKIQTPKALPLL
+2660 EKIQPPKALPLL

-2681 KVNAT
+2681 KLT
-2686 SKISAN
+2686 SASKVPTGV
-2692 NQNASQAE
+2692 QNTAQAE
-2700 NGKAFRKVGP
+2700 NGKVFRKVGP

-2749 EESKNKQRFEKPDT
+2749 EESKSKQRLEKPDT
-2763 RQWVQPENCAN
+2763 RQWLQPGSCAN
-2774 EDVDAPS
+2774 VVDAPTPAS
-2781 SVNNPPAFR
+2781 NPPAFR

-2800 PQESDH
+2800 PQENDS
-2806 PESALYKSKLKR
+2806 PESTLYKSKSKR
-2818 PLMMGVQPSKM
+2818 PLAMGVQFSKV
-2829 KYRNSCDLSGMSA
+2829 KYRNSCDLSGMNA

-2850 VKSSDASA
+2850 VKSSDAST
-2858 YKKDTVDVADTSVI
+2858 YRKDTVQVGDASVI
-2872 LRKPQQPESS
+2872 LRKPQNSESS
-2882 TTEVD
+2882 PMEVD

-2901 DSANPEGSAQT
+2901 DSANAEGSAQT
-2912 YVNGAGVR
+2912 NVNGSGTR

-2935 QEIPSQTTKVT
+2935 QDIPSQTTKVT
-2946 PDDSESKFRVTDC
+2946 PNESESKFGVADC
-2959 HSDIVTASTRVTTV
+2959 HSDIVTGSARVTTV

>member
-62 NVIRQCETSRKTEAA
+62 NVIRQFEKNKKNETG
-77 QNPLAE
+77 QNPLTE
-83 YNNFRFRQRF
+83 YNNFRYRPRF
-93 CQNLDSTEGI
+93 CQNLESTEGI

-122 IALQN
+122 TTLQ
-127 NQEKRI
+127 ED
-133 IMPGE
+133 
-138 NREQRLK
+138 
-145 QTASGTREASPSKT
+145 
-159 NGVEVRTTRG
+159 
-169 CSMIPLPR
+169 
-177 AMQPNQKTVK
+177 
-187 TEKNRLR
+187 TE
-194 LIMEN
+194 E
-199 NKGLVDA
+199 
-206 LEKERRIN
+206 
-214 VDEDEDDYRMSCGRD
+214 
-229 SSSTGYCDLSYNMY
+229 
-243 RCPVRKEDG
+243 
-252 EGCQKRAERLLSE
+252 CQKRAERFSD

-270 HSSAVGVGVEGI
+270 HDSAIGVSVEGA
-282 GGWRAQ
+282 GSWRAQ
-288 RRPHEIEVSTPLAC
+288 RRPHGIELPTPLAS

-309 SSVDGAAFN
+309 SSADGAAFN
-318 PVVAAAATSS
+318 PVVASATTSA
-328 RCSLVKNDLKT
+328 RCSLVKNSLK
-339 PSSSSTSLTVN
+339 PASSSSISLPVN
-350 AHIRPR
+350 AVNFRPR
-356 LYLGSVIAETSKE
+356 LYLGTVIAETSKE

-409 RPDTSLQG
+409 KPDTSVQS

-442 SAQQSTSTTV
+442 SPQQSTSTTV
-452 HNDVSS
+452 HNDVAS
-458 VMSFSSNSGAA
+458 VMSFSSNSGTA
-469 LSCSSEMQG
+469 LGCSSEMQG

-546 RASRALHNIVYAKSD
+546 KASRALHNIVHAKSD

-590 TGHVPDDLERHPGP
+590 TGQVPDDLERHPGP

-704 LRNLSWRADTSSKQT
+704 LRNLSWRADSSSKQT

-978 SMKCNGVSRSESRDS
+978 SIKCNGVARSESRDS

-1008 VNRHVLNGLSPTEI
+1008 VNRHVLNGLSPTEVQI
-1022 QMKQQSSSL
+1022 KQQSSSL
-1031 HSAVG
+1031 HAAVG
-1036 FDNGMASDSHS
+1036 FDAGMS
-1047 KISSEKKYTLRYKNA
+1047 KEGHKVSSEKKYTLRYKNA

-1068 SSDTFNGLNNLR
+1068 SSDGFNGLGDLR

-1110 LPQGISLKS
+1110 LPQGISLKG
-1119 GSQSSISEETELN
+1119 GSQSSIPDETELN
-1132 MCVKPEYLSVKSG
+1132 VCTKAEYSTTKTVIDTSSTLSFV
-1145 IDGTSSLSFFN
+1145 GTSSS
-1156 SSSPVK
+1156 VK
-1162 DTYGN
+1162 DGFGN
-1167 VYDKT
+1167 V
-1172 ILHQHN
+1172 LHQHN

-1200 SDYAETDLDQLTD
+1200 SDYAVTDLDQPTD

-1218 GERNLEDE
+1218 AERSLEDE
-1226 EKQHPHYYTSNDQ
+1226 EKQHSHYFPNAEQ

-1244 ETYCTE
+1244 DTLKTYYTE
-1250 ETRHGTSLNSSR
+1250 GTPHGTSLNCSR

-1270 EDSRQR
+1270 DESRQR
-1276 SLSKKIQGQG
+1276 NSKKLQERN
-1286 KLQDTEELNLECTVD
+1286 KLQEKDPLKFHSTV
-1301 ISEEKRRSQTLHYF
+1301 KKGAKGSQGLHYF
-1315 EANIKDGNV
+1315 EGNV
-1324 EESAS
+1324 KDNNIEEDAH
-1329 VKSSLSLRT
+1329 SSTNGPVSLRIT
-1338 ALTQVSSSNLSYDE
+1338 LSQVSPGNLQYHDDDDDDKYK
-1352 INNVAS
+1352 AS
-1358 NSSKSKSDMEKK
+1358 NSTTLIKSVTEEKYETK
-1370 YDTQNVMFE
+1370 NVIFE
-1379 KNEKFDKN
+1379 KNEKCEQN
-1387 FSTNGVNSYVTS
+1387 FPENGVNSYVIST
-1399 ALKSSNDSGY
+1399 LKASNDSGY

-1441 NNFDKLPRNE
+1441 NNFEKVARNE
-1451 SNLARYQTSVALD
+1451 STLTRYQTSIALD

-1479 DSKRL
+1479 DMKQVE
-1484 DSEETIDTDICKN
+1484 SEEITDSDICKN
-1497 KINDLPNMNIA
+1497 QMMDNAANVNIES
-1508 LDYSQN
+1508 DYNQS
-1514 TAKFMQKVVETKIPV
+1514 TTKFMQKIVEHEISLKETNKV
-1529 EQSSRILRNELDKI
+1529 LQNELDKGSSI
-1543 RNTEHNLILGDDSL
+1543 MDDDNL
-1557 CFSLPSNLRN
+1557 CNFSLPSNLRN
-1567 SPILQETVV
+1567 SPELQETIV

-1588 SIDTQSNE
+1588 GIDTQSNE
-1596 DMSSLIHNDLID
+1596 DISSLVHNDLLDDAINWD
-1608 NDQNIDDDSAKW
+1608 NEKASEI
-1620 ENDKLPET
+1620 
-1628 LKDKATED
+1628 KDKVTENL
-1636 SSMQQS
+1636 SMQQS
-1642 YTKDSESSESIDSVE
+1642 YTKVTDSESSESIDSVE

-1664 ELCLQ
+1664 ELCIQ
-1669 PGLTKTVNN
+1669 SRPTKTIDN
-1678 IQLNKTTVKS
+1678 IQSSTMKSNTVNEFRQKRHND
-1688 GISSDEFGDKQIS
+1688 SDED
-1701 RSDNSSK
+1701 SK
-1708 IYDTCEVDGIT
+1708 IYNDICEVDGIK
-1719 KEETDSKH
+1719 KEEIG
-1727 QTKHVGKEEVYWRQ
+1727 TKHKTSQRNGDTMKYVEKEEVYRRQ

-1771 TMKQSI
+1771 AMKQSI
-1777 LSDTWNEDTPN
+1777 ISDTWNEDSPN
-1788 EVSFPSISISAPII
+1788 EISFPSISISAPII

-1809 PEEQITATSECYETT
+1809 PEEQGTITSECVETV
-1824 SMDSGHMTN
+1824 SSESGHMTN

-1848 DAEMNRQNELDT
+1848 DAEMNRQNEFDT

-1896 FVNRDRCNSA
+1896 FVNRDRCNST
-1906 SLPPLQVKSVSSI
+1906 SLPPLQVKSVSST
-1919 DSKSCRK
+1919 DSRGCRK

-1931 GVVAKRALSQAQS
+1931 GVVAKRALNQTQS

-1953 NECSGSHLESVK
+1953 NECTGSHLESVK

-1981 SMLSVASIMSEVADS
+1981 SMLSVASITSEIAEI
-1996 KDHDSHHLSG
+1996 KDHYLHSLTG
-2006 SDAVFDLLKPVA
+2006 SDVVFDLLKPVA
-2018 NVLSIT
+2018 NVLSMT

-2029 EAMQNSA
+2029 EAMQNSG

-2057 EMDESTMEQ
+2057 EMDESTVEQ
-2066 ATETV
+2066 ATETI
-2071 CSDTLCIDAE
+2071 CSDTLCIDVD
-2081 LHTEEVPHPVPVEKI
+2081 LHTEEAPHPIVERI
-2096 DETGNDTDEA
+2096 DEVGNDTDEA

-2115 VSSSAESTPRKRLH
+2115 GTSSAESTPRKRAH

-2135 QKRTLAKER
+2135 QKRNLAKER

-2149 IAAEL
+2149 IAAEM
-2154 DKKEEGEQ
+2154 DKKEKEAERRENAKGEVSRV
-2162 NENGNI
+2162 
-2168 EEGKIPRGK
+2168 PRGK

-2199 QVLENPFPELNQDRN
+2199 QVLENPFPDLNQDQN
-2214 VQQDVI
+2214 PQQEIDSTRD
-2220 CEQEQSEK
+2220 QENAQKLES
-2228 PTGSVSP
+2228 PTP
-2235 VKSAI
+2235 VKSSI
-2240 PMLSKPSV
+2240 PTFSKVPT

-2253 KKRAEQK
+2253 KNRMEQK

-2271 NESKCIFKDTESNAT
+2271 NDSECIFREGENGVASGTM
-2286 ANVVEERIPDATH
+2286 EERVSDSPR
-2299 NIQTDEI
+2299 NIQSDEI
-2306 HTMLEQNATIVLN
+2306 QTMLEQNATIVLN
-2319 TLNESSKV
+2319 TLNESNKT
-2327 NENGEE
+2327 NENGED

-2346 ESESERNLRMRFV
+2346 ESESERNLRMKFV
-2359 NGVSKKLIGVCA
+2359 NGVSKKLIGSCA
-2371 QQMDNVQEP
+2371 QQMENVPEP
-2380 EDIHRE
+2380 EC
-2386 TTEIETPRSQED
+2386 EIETARSQED
-2398 IRYTDN
+2398 IRYPDAVESE
-2404 LDTDSDDESNNNEEP
+2404 SDDESNNTEEP

-2434 RDPSNDSNA
+2434 RDLSNDSNA

-2508 NNNSPG
+2508 NNNNPS
-2514 VATKESMKSN
+2514 VATKETPKSN
-2524 TSPKATP
+2524 MSTKIPP
-2531 SSTDQK
+2531 SSTDAEK

-2556 TLTFTKSVKRHSTPP
+2556 SLTFTKSVKRHSTPP
-2571 TCSSSNYQQDAKSNV
+2571 TCSPSNYQQESKPDLPV
-2586 TIKPL
+2586 KPL

-2605 NAPTVVSTSSPPIKT
+2605 NAPTVVSTSSSPIKT
-2620 KIAKPIKGATSKVHP
+2620 KIAKPIRGATSKVHP
-2635 TTGKLKISPKT
+2635 AVSKPKIAPKT
-2646 YQTHQSKSPKGNST
+2646 HQAHQSKVTKGAAS
-2660 EKIQTPKALPLL
+2660 EKMQSSKALPLM

-2681 KVNAT
+2681 KVTTT
-2686 SKISAN
+2686 SKIPAG
-2692 NQNASQAE
+2692 NQNLGQIE
-2700 NGKAFRKVGP
+2700 NGKIFRKVSP

-2716 SNSSIVSNSSTGMQT
+2716 SNSSIVSNSSTGAQT

-2763 RQWVQPENCAN
+2763 RQWVQPGNCAN
-2774 EDVDAPS
+2774 GVDGPS
-2781 SVNNPPAFR
+2781 PVGNPPAFR

-2800 PQESDH
+2800 PQENDH
-2806 PESALYKSKLKR
+2806 PESNLYKSKLKR
-2818 PLMMGVQPSKM
+2818 PLVIGVQPSKT
-2829 KYRNSCDLSGMSA
+2829 KYRNSCDLSGMNA

-2850 VKSSDASA
+2850 VKSSEPST
-2858 YKKDTVDVADTSVI
+2858 YKKDTAEVEDASVI
-2872 LRKPQQPESS
+2872 LRKPHAESS
-2882 TTEVD
+2882 TADAVD

-2901 DSANPEGSAQT
+2901 DSANGADGAAQT
-2912 YVNGAGVR
+2912 HANGGNVR

-2935 QEIPSQTTKVT
+2935 QDIPSSQASKVT
-2946 PDDSESKFRVTDC
+2946 SDDSEEKFRMTDC

>member
-34 FDNADPPDVNHNFSL
+34 FDNADPPDVNHNFCV

-62 NVIRQCETSRKTEAA
+62 NVIRQCEKSRKDEAG

-83 YNNFRFRQRF
+83 YNNFRFRPRF
-93 CQNLDSTEGI
+93 CQNLDSSEGI

-122 IALQN
+122 ITLQ
-127 NQEKRI
+127 
-133 IMPGE
+133 
-138 NREQRLK
+138 
-145 QTASGTREASPSKT
+145 
-159 NGVEVRTTRG
+159 
-169 CSMIPLPR
+169 
-177 AMQPNQKTVK
+177 
-187 TEKNRLR
+187 
-194 LIMEN
+194 
-199 NKGLVDA
+199 
-206 LEKERRIN
+206 
-214 VDEDEDDYRMSCGRD
+214 EDSED
-229 SSSTGYCDLSYNMY
+229 
-243 RCPVRKEDG
+243 
-252 EGCQKRAERLLSE
+252 CQKRAERLLSG

-270 HSSAVGVGVEGI
+270 QGPVGVGVEGV
-282 GGWRAQ
+282 GSWRAQ
-288 RRPHEIEVSTPLAC
+288 RRPHDIEIPTPLAG

-318 PVVAAAATSS
+318 PVVAAATISA
-328 RCSLVKNDLKT
+328 RCSLVKNALKT
-339 PSSSSTSLTVN
+339 PPSSSTSLPVN

-369 DAMEPEVKEEDERRS
+369 NAMEPEVKEEDERRS
-384 STPSPEIYTR
+384 STPSPEIYAR

-409 RPDTSLQG
+409 KPDTSLQG

-433 VWANQQMGF
+433 AWANQQMGF
-442 SAQQSTSTTV
+442 STQQSTSATV
-452 HNDVSS
+452 HNDVAS
-458 VMSFSSNSGAA
+458 VMSFSSNSGGA

-532 QLIHAPGQDPETRE
+532 QLIHAPGQDPETRD

-578 RDYCQALRTSLE
+578 REYCQALRTSLE
-590 TGHVPDDLERHPGP
+590 TGQVPDDLERHPGP

-685 LVSQLRSP
+685 LVSQLRSL

-755 CSTNKVDICAVDG
+755 CSINKVDICAVDG

-861 PMLRSLIHSKH
+861 PMLHSLIHSKH

-886 LSARPGCNNLVHL
+886 LSARPGCNSLVHL
-899 DSTARGLGL
+899 DTTARGLGL

-951 FKVDH
+951 FKVER

-978 SMKCNGVSRSESRDS
+978 NIKCNGVARSESRDS

-1008 VNRHVLNGLSPTEI
+1008 VNRHVLNGLSPTDI
-1022 QMKQQSSSL
+1022 QIKQQSSSL

-1036 FDNGMASDSHS
+1036 FDNGISSDSHT
-1047 KISSEKKYTLRYKNA
+1047 KTSSEKKYTLRYKNA

-1068 SSDTFNGLNNLR
+1068 SSDGFNGLGDLR

-1110 LPQGISLKS
+1110 LPQSISSALKT

-1132 MCVKPEYLSVKSG
+1132 ICTKTEYVTTKSG
-1145 IDGTSSLSFFN
+1145 IETSSTLSFVN
-1156 SSSPVK
+1156 SNSPVK
-1162 DTYGN
+1162 DTINIGN

-1172 ILHQHN
+1172 VLHQHN
-1178 SLNTIQK
+1178 SLNTIQQ

-1200 SDYAETDLDQLTD
+1200 SDYAETDLDQPTD

-1218 GERNLEDE
+1218 AERSLEDE
-1226 EKQHPHYYTSNDQ
+1226 EKPHSHYFTSNDQ

-1244 ETYCTE
+1244 DTVKTYCTE
-1250 ETRHGTSLNSSR
+1250 GTPHGTSLNSSR

-1276 SLSKKIQGQG
+1276 SLLKKIQEQS
-1286 KLQDTEELNLECTVD
+1286 KLQDKDELNIEDTDVSD
-1301 ISEEKRRSQTLHYF
+1301 EKKRSQASHYF
-1315 EANIKDGNV
+1315 ETDIKNDNV
-1324 EESAS
+1324 EKDTRASAKNS
-1329 VKSSLSLRT
+1329 VSLRT
-1338 ALTQVSSSNLSYDE
+1338 TLAQVPTSSLQYDE
-1352 INNVAS
+1352 GDNIAS
-1358 NSSKSKSDMEKK
+1358 NFTKNKPDMKKK
-1370 YDTQNVMFE
+1370 YDTQNGMFE
-1379 KNEKFDKN
+1379 KNDKN
-1387 FSTNGVNSYVTS
+1387 YPSNGVNSYVTS
-1399 ALKSSNDSGY
+1399 ALKASNDSGCKEFELKGDTRNMPCVLNINNSSECLD

-1441 NNFDKLPRNE
+1441 NNFEKVPRNE

-1479 DSKRL
+1479 DMKRWG
-1484 DSEETIDTDICKN
+1484 SEEMVDPDICTDN
-1497 KINDLPNMNIA
+1497 VNDNSTNMNIES
-1508 LDYSQN
+1508 DYSQN
-1514 TAKFMQKVVETKIPV
+1514 TAKFMEKVVETKIPMQ
-1529 EQSSRILRNELDKI
+1529 QSNQVLLSELNKV
-1543 RNTEHNLILGDDSL
+1543 RNTQQNLLIGDDDL
-1557 CFSLPSNLRN
+1557 CNFSLPSNLRN
-1567 SPILQETVV
+1567 SPILHETVV
-1576 FNTEPNQQQYLS
+1576 FNTEPTQQQYLS

-1596 DMSSLIHNDLID
+1596 DMSSLIHNDLIE
-1608 NDQNIDDDSAKW
+1608 NDQNIDDDSVKW
-1620 ENDKLPET
+1620 ENDKAPVTFKNKVIENT
-1628 LKDKATED
+1628 
-1636 SSMQQS
+1636 SMQQS
-1642 YTKDSESSESIDSVE
+1642 YTKVTDSESSESIDFVE

-1664 ELCLQ
+1664 ELCIQ
-1669 PGLTKTVNN
+1669 PGLLKTMDN
-1678 IQLNKTTVKS
+1678 IQLNRATINKIIDEFGEKRVS
-1688 GISSDEFGDKQIS
+1688 SSDESNKMYNDI
-1701 RSDNSSK
+1701 
-1708 IYDTCEVDGIT
+1708 CEVDGIN
-1719 KEETDSKH
+1719 
-1727 QTKHVGKEEVYWRQ
+1727 KEEVDLKHKSAQKLVDSTKDMEKEDVYRRQ

-1762 EAIRERDSS
+1762 EAIREQDSS
-1771 TMKQSI
+1771 AVKQSI
-1777 LSDTWNEDTPN
+1777 LSDTWNEDSPN
-1788 EVSFPSISISAPII
+1788 DISFPSISISAPII
-1802 ASFKSDV
+1802 ASFKSDM
-1809 PEEQITATSECYETT
+1809 PEEQVTISSECYETA
-1824 SMDSGHMTN
+1824 SSENGHMTS

-1906 SLPPLQVKSVSSI
+1906 SLPPIQVKNVSSS
-1919 DSKSCRK
+1919 DSRSCRK

-1931 GVVAKRALSQAQS
+1931 GVVAKRALSQTQS

-1953 NECSGSHLESVK
+1953 NECTGSHLESVK

-1981 SMLSVASIMSEVADS
+1981 SMLSVASITSEVADS
-1996 KDHDSHHLSG
+1996 KDQDSQNLSG

-2018 NVLSIT
+2018 NVLSMT

-2057 EMDESTMEQ
+2057 EMDESTVEQ
-2066 ATETV
+2066 ASETV

-2081 LHTEEVPHPVPVEKI
+2081 LHTEEAPHPVMIDRI
-2096 DETGNDTDEA
+2096 DETGDTDEA

-2149 IAAEL
+2149 ITAKI
-2154 DKKEEGEQ
+2154 DKKEGEQ
-2162 NENGNI
+2162 QENVV
-2168 EEGKIPRGK
+2168 EEKIQRGK

-2199 QVLENPFPELNQDRN
+2199 QVLENPFRNINQDQN
-2214 VQQDVI
+2214 NQNNQNDHQEVSVT
-2220 CEQEQSEK
+2220 CEQENSEK
-2228 PTGSVSP
+2228 PAGAVSP

-2240 PMLSKPSV
+2240 PTLSKLSA

-2253 KKRAEQK
+2253 KKRTEQK

-2271 NESKCIFKDTESNAT
+2271 NESERVFKDLESNVDVNAT
-2286 ANVVEERIPDATH
+2286 EDRVPDSTH
-2299 NIQTDEI
+2299 NIGSDEI
-2306 HTMLEQNATIVLN
+2306 QTMLEQNATIVLN
-2319 TLNESSKV
+2319 TLNESNKA
-2327 NENGEE
+2327 NEIGED

-2359 NGVSKKLIGVCA
+2359 NGVSKKLIGSCTR
-2371 QQMDNVQEP
+2371 QINNVQEP
-2380 EDIHRE
+2380 QDVHKE
-2386 TTEIETPRSQED
+2386 TNEVETPKSQED

-2404 LDTDSDDESNNNEEP
+2404 VETESEDESNNTEGP

-2469 KPTPQSSPLKQVNPV
+2469 KPTPQSSPLKQINPV

-2503 TTLRQ
+2503 TALRQ
-2508 NNNSPG
+2508 NNNSSH
-2514 VATKESMKSN
+2514 VSTRESAKSN
-2524 TSPKATP
+2524 IKSKTTLG
-2531 SSTDQK
+2531 STDDK

-2542 SVAAKRASVPQKGS
+2542 SMTAKRASVPQKGS
-2556 TLTFTKSVKRHSTPP
+2556 SLTFTKSVKRHSTPP
-2571 TCSSSNYQQDAKSNV
+2571 TCSSSNYQQETKSDV
-2586 TIKPL
+2586 TVKPL

-2605 NAPTVVSTSSPPIKT
+2605 NAPTVVSSSSSPIKT
-2620 KIAKPIKGATSKVHP
+2620 KIAKPIRGATSKVHP
-2635 TTGKLKISPKT
+2635 ASGKPKISPKT
-2646 YQTHQSKSPKGNST
+2646 HQAHQSKSSKGNCS
-2660 EKIQTPKALPLL
+2660 EKIPSPKTLPLL

-2681 KVNAT
+2681 KVTAT
-2686 SKISAN
+2686 QKVPIS
-2692 NQNASQAE
+2692 QNTAQAE
-2700 NGKAFRKVGP
+2700 NGKVFRKVGP

-2716 SNSSIVSNSSTGMQT
+2716 SNSSIVSNSSTGVQT

-2749 EESKNKQRFEKPDT
+2749 EESKIKQRFEKPDT
-2763 RQWVQPENCAN
+2763 RQWVQPGNCAN
-2774 EDVDAPS
+2774 EVDAPS
-2781 SVNNPPAFR
+2781 PVSNPPAFR

-2800 PQESDH
+2800 PQENDH
-2806 PESALYKSKLKR
+2806 PVSALYKSKLKR
-2818 PLMMGVQPSKM
+2818 PLVMGVQPSKV
-2829 KYRNSCDLSGMSA
+2829 KYRNSCDLSGMNA

-2850 VKSSDASA
+2850 VKSNDTST
-2858 YKKDTVDVADTSVI
+2858 YKKDVVEVGETSVV
-2872 LRKPQQPESS
+2872 LRKPQHTESS
-2882 TTEVD
+2882 TVEVD

-2901 DSANPEGSAQT
+2901 DSANAEGSTQT

-2920 TPASAIVPPFNYNPK
+2920 IPASAIVPPFNYNPK
-2935 QEIPSQTTKVT
+2935 QDITSQIAKVT
-2946 PDDSESKFRVTDC
+2946 PDETESKFRVTDC

>member
-34 FDNADPPDVNHNFSL
+34 FDNVDPPDVNHNFCL

-54 ENGKHLTD
+54 EKGKHLTD
-62 NVIRQCETSRKTEAA
+62 NVIRQHERIKNNETV
-77 QNPLAE
+77 QHPLSE
-83 YNNFRFRQRF
+83 YNNFRFQPGF
-93 CQNLDSTEGI
+93 YQNLDTSEGI
-103 RAGELTSRLLTWR
+103 HAGELTSRLLTWR
-116 NRSHRP
+116 SRSHRP
-122 IALQN
+122 VVLQ
-127 NQEKRI
+127 EDA
-133 IMPGE
+133 E
-138 NREQRLK
+138 
-145 QTASGTREASPSKT
+145 PSH
-159 NGVEVRTTRG
+159 
-169 CSMIPLPR
+169 
-177 AMQPNQKTVK
+177 
-187 TEKNRLR
+187 
-194 LIMEN
+194 
-199 NKGLVDA
+199 
-206 LEKERRIN
+206 
-214 VDEDEDDYRMSCGRD
+214 
-229 SSSTGYCDLSYNMY
+229 
-243 RCPVRKEDG
+243 
-252 EGCQKRAERLLSE
+252 KRAERLLPE
-265 ECRVS
+265 ECCRVP
-270 HSSAVGVGVEGI
+270 HGPVGVGVEGV
-282 GGWRAQ
+282 GFWRGQ
-288 RRPHEIEVSTPLAC
+288 RRPHGVEIPTPLVG

-309 SSVDGAAFN
+309 SSLDGAAYN
-318 PVVAAAATSS
+318 PVVVASAATSA
-328 RCSLVKNDLKT
+328 RCSASKNALRT
-339 PSSSSTSLTVN
+339 ATSSPASSSSVN
-350 AHIRPR
+350 AVVSPRPR
-356 LYLGSVIAETSKE
+356 FYLGSVIAETSKE

-384 STPSPEIYTR
+384 STPSPEIYSR
-394 RNKRYNEGG
+394 RSRHYNEGG
-403 SSEEDN
+403 SSEEDSK
-409 RPDTSLQG
+409 PDTSLQG
-417 HRLPSSYRGTW
+417 HRVPSSYRGTW

-433 VWANQQMGF
+433 LWASQQMGF
-442 SAQQSTSTTV
+442 STQQSTSTTV
-452 HNDVSS
+452 HNDIAS
-458 VMSFSSNSGAA
+458 VMSFSSNSGGT
-469 LSCSSEMQG
+469 LGCSSEVQG

-501 REDMSATLLS
+501 GEDMSATLLT
-511 MSNSIDNCLIMRQ
+511 MSNSTDNCLIMRQ

-532 QLIHAPGQDPETRE
+532 QLIHAPRQDLETRE
-546 RASRALHNIVYAKSD
+546 RASRALHNIVHAKSD

-578 RDYCQALRTSLE
+578 RDYCQALRSSLE
-590 TGHVPDDLERHPGP
+590 SGQVPDDLERHPGP

-755 CSTNKVDICAVDG
+755 CSTNKIDICVVEG

-942 PTNKDDKFS
+942 PTNKDDKFI
-951 FKVDH
+951 FKMDH
-956 SFLGINTRTLRSY
+956 SFLGINARALRNY
-969 QLHNQPSTS
+969 HLHNQPGTS
-978 SMKCNGVSRSESRDS
+978 NAKCNGVARSESRDS

-1008 VNRHVLNGLSPTEI
+1008 VNRHVLNGLSPTDI
-1022 QMKQQSSSL
+1022 QIKQQSSSL

-1036 FDNGMASDSHS
+1036 FDTGVSSDNHV
-1047 KISSEKKYTLRYKNA
+1047 KTSSEKKYTLRYKNA

-1068 SSDTFNGLNNLR
+1068 SSDGYNDIGELR

-1110 LPQGISLKS
+1110 LPQSVSSKA
-1119 GSQSSISEETELN
+1119 GSQSSVSEETDLIV
-1132 MCVKPEYLSVKSG
+1132 CQKTEYIAGKSE
-1145 IDGTSSLSFFN
+1145 IDTSASLTFN
-1156 SSSPVK
+1156 SGNSP
-1162 DTYGN
+1162 GN
-1167 VYDKT
+1167 DNFSNMYDKT
-1172 ILHQHN
+1172 VLHQHN
-1178 SLNTIQK
+1178 PMNTIQK
-1185 AISPTVSHRTEGNLF
+1185 TISPTVSHCTEGNLF
-1200 SDYAETDLDQLTD
+1200 SDYAETDLDQPTD

-1218 GERNLEDE
+1218 AERSLDED
-1226 EKQHPHYYTSNDQ
+1226 KQHSHYFATTEQ
-1239 ELIHE
+1239 ELIHDDTLK
-1244 ETYCTE
+1244 TYCTE
-1250 ETRHGTSLNSSR
+1250 GTPHGSSLNSSR

-1270 EDSRQR
+1270 EDNRQR
-1276 SLSKKIQGQG
+1276 CTMKKIQEQR
-1286 KLQDTEELNLECTVD
+1286 KLNDKQEFSLQAKSD
-1301 ISEEKRRSQTLHYF
+1301 
-1315 EANIKDGNV
+1315 V
-1324 EESAS
+1324 EENGHSI
-1329 VKSSLSLRT
+1329 KISSSLRT
-1338 ALTQVSSSNLSYDE
+1338 PHTQTSSDNLRSDESNNLASSSG
-1352 INNVAS
+1352 NV
-1358 NSSKSKSDMEKK
+1358 KSDAEKK
-1370 YDTQNVMFE
+1370 YENENEMFG
-1379 KNEKFDKN
+1379 KNAKN
-1387 FSTNGVNSYVTS
+1387 FPTNGVNSYGAS
-1399 ALKSSNDSGY
+1399 ALKASNDSGCKEFELKGDTRNMPCTLNINSSSECLD

-1441 NNFDKLPRNE
+1441 NNFEKLPRSE

-1464 QMECNSSVDS
+1464 QVECNVLTDSAMNNLDTNRIACEESNDMTNSSSV
-1474 TMNSL
+1474 
-1479 DSKRL
+1479 
-1484 DSEETIDTDICKN
+1484 
-1497 KINDLPNMNIA
+1497 NIVS
-1508 LDYSQN
+1508 DYSVYTNNLTQKSIETEATEEYSSILQN
-1514 TAKFMQKVVETKIPV
+1514 QLEYISENVDHITGI
-1529 EQSSRILRNELDKI
+1529 SDD
-1543 RNTEHNLILGDDSL
+1543 NL
-1557 CFSLPSNLRN
+1557 CKFSLPSNLRN
-1567 SPILQETVV
+1567 SPILNETIV

-1588 SIDTQSNE
+1588 SIDIESNE
-1596 DMSSLIHNDLID
+1596 DMSSLVHNDLLED
-1608 NDQNIDDDSAKW
+1608 ERLTENS
-1620 ENDKLPET
+1620 ENDKSADVFKE
-1628 LKDKATED
+1628 KIVKN
-1636 SSMQQS
+1636 SMQQS
-1642 YTKDSESSESIDSVE
+1642 YTKVTDSESSESIDSVE

-1664 ELCLQ
+1664 ELCIQ
-1669 PGLTKTVNN
+1669 PGLPKP
-1678 IQLNKTTVKS
+1678 I
-1688 GISSDEFGDKQIS
+1688 
-1701 RSDNSSK
+1701 DNASK
-1708 IYDTCEVDGIT
+1708 IALKSKVLNRFEEKEVDYSDGSSRTDDMVDGIQKDDISEKHKST
-1719 KEETDSKH
+1719 HKNSDTPKHGKKEDI
-1727 QTKHVGKEEVYWRQ
+1727 YRRQ

-1762 EAIRERDSS
+1762 EAIRERDSG

-1777 LSDTWNEDTPN
+1777 LSDTWNEDSPN
-1788 EVSFPSISISAPII
+1788 EISFPSISMSAPII
-1802 ASFKSDV
+1802 ASFKSDAQEDPGTV
-1809 PEEQITATSECYETT
+1809 TSEYATA
-1824 SMDSGHMTN
+1824 SSDSAHMTN

-1848 DAEMNRQNELDT
+1848 DAEMNKQNEIDT
-1860 TSMTSMDL
+1860 TSMTFMDL
-1868 EAIKPPSSMGS
+1868 EAIKPPSLMGS
-1879 LLSLT
+1879 MLSLI
-1884 ASYAGSGDCSES
+1884 ASYAGSGDCSEAI
-1896 FVNRDRCNSA
+1896 VNRDRCNST
-1906 SLPPLQVKSVSSI
+1906 SLPPIQVRNSSLT

-1931 GVVAKRALSQAQS
+1931 GVVAKRALSQNQT
-1944 HTGSLENLL
+1944 HTSSLENLL
-1953 NECSGSHLESVK
+1953 NECTGSHLDSVK

-1981 SMLSVASIMSEVADS
+1981 SMLSVASITSEVADP
-1996 KDHDSHHLSG
+1996 KEQDSQSLTG
-2006 SDAVFDLLKPVA
+2006 SDAVFELLKPVA

-2029 EAMQNSA
+2029 ENMQSSA
-2036 NNSLSECLENINPPS
+2036 NNSLSEYLENINPPS

-2057 EMDESTMEQ
+2057 EMDESTVEHV
-2066 ATETV
+2066 TETV

-2081 LHTEEVPHPVPVEKI
+2081 LRTEEAPHPMVVDKI
-2096 DETGNDTDEA
+2096 DEVGNDTDEA

-2115 VSSSAESTPRKRLH
+2115 VSSSAESTPKKRLH

-2135 QKRTLAKER
+2135 QKRNLAKER
-2144 YKTYT
+2144 FKTYT
-2149 IAAEL
+2149 IAAEMS
-2154 DKKEEGEQ
+2154 KKEAETDKQEK
-2162 NENGNI
+2162 ENGEN
-2168 EEGKIPRGK
+2168 KIPRGK
-2177 CSPFSKLTPKQ
+2177 LSPFSKLTPKQ

-2199 QVLENPFPELNQDRN
+2199 QVLEIPFPEVTQDQPETDN
-2214 VQQDVI
+2214 SWDTESPVS
-2220 CEQEQSEK
+2220 SE
-2228 PTGSVSP
+2228 PMSP

-2240 PMLSKPSV
+2240 PKPTKLSA

-2253 KKRAEQK
+2253 KKRMEQK

-2266 RTRTL
+2266 RTITL
-2271 NESKCIFKDTESNAT
+2271 NESECIFKSSDGNAT
-2286 ANVVEERIPDATH
+2286 ANGPDENSLAITH
-2299 NIQTDEI
+2299 TIQSDEI
-2306 HTMLEQNATIVLN
+2306 QTMLEQNATIVLN
-2319 TLNESSKV
+2319 TLNESNKASQNV
-2327 NENGEE
+2327 EE
-2333 GLLDCETISLVSN
+2333 PMLDCETISLVSN

-2359 NGVSKKLIGVCA
+2359 NGVSKKLIGACS
-2371 QQMDNVQEP
+2371 QQMDEA
-2380 EDIHRE
+2380 RE
-2386 TTEIETPRSQED
+2386 LEENKNNTRSECRSQED
-2398 IRYTDN
+2398 VRY
-2404 LDTDSDDESNNNEEP
+2404 DTVESDSENESNNAEEP

-2443 TDKSD
+2443 TDKSE

-2508 NNNSPG
+2508 NNNSSNNL
-2514 VATKESMKSN
+2514 TKES
-2524 TSPKATP
+2524 PKASFQKT
-2531 SSTDQK
+2531 STLTDAEK
-2537 RTKIL
+2537 RTRNV
-2542 SVAAKRASVPQKGS
+2542 SAAAKRASVPQKGS
-2556 TLTFTKSVKRHSTPP
+2556 SLTFSKSVKRHSTPP
-2571 TCSSSNYQQDAKSNV
+2571 TCSSNFQQDSKTEVAV
-2586 TIKPL
+2586 KPL

-2605 NAPTVVSTSSPPIKT
+2605 NAPLVVSSSSSPIKT

-2635 TTGKLKISPKT
+2635 TMMVKPKIAPKT
-2646 YQTHQSKSPKGNST
+2646 LQTHQMKTTKGNVV
-2660 EKIQTPKALPLL
+2660 EKMQPPKALPLF

-2681 KVNAT
+2681 KAT
-2686 SKISAN
+2686 SGSKVPTGS
-2692 NQNASQAE
+2692 QNAAQAE
-2700 NGKAFRKVGP
+2700 NGKVFRKIGP

-2749 EESKNKQRFEKPDT
+2749 EESKNKQRLEKPDT
-2763 RQWVQPENCAN
+2763 RQWLQPSSCAN
-2774 EDVDAPS
+2774 VVDAPS
-2781 SVNNPPAFR
+2781 PVVNPPAFR

-2800 PQESDH
+2800 PQDNDN
-2806 PESALYKSKLKR
+2806 PESALYKSKSKR
-2818 PLMMGVQPSKM
+2818 PLVVGVQPSKV
-2829 KYRNSCDLSGMSA
+2829 KYRNSCDLSGMNA

-2850 VKSSDASA
+2850 VKSGDAST
-2858 YKKDTVDVADTSVI
+2858 YRKDAVQIADASVI
-2872 LRKPQQPESS
+2872 LRKPQNTESS
-2882 TTEVD
+2882 PMEID

-2901 DSANPEGSAQT
+2901 ESANADGSAQT
-2912 YVNGAGVR
+2912 YLNGSGVR

-2935 QEIPSQTTKVT
+2935 QDIPSQTTKV
-2946 PDDSESKFRVTDC
+2946 PANESESKFGVTDC

>member
-1 MTLPVSNYQEL
+1 
-12 LIQVRELTHE
+12 
-22 TIRLQRQLSSDL
+22 
-34 FDNADPPDVNHNFSL
+34 
-49 GQKNY
+49 
-54 ENGKHLTD
+54 
-62 NVIRQCETSRKTEAA
+62 
-77 QNPLAE
+77 
-83 YNNFRFRQRF
+83 
-93 CQNLDSTEGI
+93 
-103 RAGELTSRLLTWR
+103 
-116 NRSHRP
+116 
-122 IALQN
+122 
-127 NQEKRI
+127 
-133 IMPGE
+133 MPGE
-138 NREQRLK
+138 NREHN
-145 QTASGTREASPSKT
+145 SKT
-159 NGVEVRTTRG
+159 SSGRQDASFSKDFDSRARNV
-169 CSMIPLPR
+169 SMIPLPR
-177 AMQPNQKTVK
+177 AMQVPPPNPKTVK

-199 NKGLVDA
+199 KA
-206 LEKERRIN
+206 LTDVFEKERKIN
-214 VDEDEDDYRMSCGRD
+214 ENTSADYRVSCARESRD
-229 SSSTGYCDLSYNMY
+229 CNLSYNTY
-243 RCPVRKEDG
+243 RCPVRKEDA
-252 EGCQKRAERLLSE
+252 EPCYKRAERLLSD

-270 HSSAVGVGVEGI
+270 HEPVGVGVEGV
-282 GGWRAQ
+282 GSWRGQ
-288 RRPHEIEVSTPLAC
+288 RRPHGIQIPTPLAS

-318 PVVAAAATSS
+318 PVVVASAAASARCSTARNALKTSS
-328 RCSLVKNDLKT
+328 SCSNASANAVK
-339 PSSSSTSLTVN
+339 S
-350 AHIRPR
+350 RQR
-356 LYLGSVIAETSKE
+356 FYLGSAIAETSKE

-384 STPSPEIYTR
+384 STPSPEIYAR

-403 SSEEDN
+403 SSEEEN
-409 RPDTSLQG
+409 KPDTSLQS

-442 SAQQSTSTTV
+442 STQQSTSTTV
-452 HNDVSS
+452 HNDVAS

-469 LSCSSEMQG
+469 LSCSAEMQG

-501 REDMSATLLS
+501 GEDMSTTLLS

-532 QLIHAPGQDPETRE
+532 QLIHAPGQDPDTRD
-546 RASRALHNIVYAKSD
+546 RASRALHNIVHAKSD

-578 RDYCQALRTSLE
+578 RDYCQALRSSLE
-590 TGHVPDDLERHPGP
+590 TGQVPDDLERHPGT

-755 CSTNKVDICAVDG
+755 CSTNKIDICAVDG

-800 SHIAVREDYRA
+800 SHIAVREDYRS

-832 VVSNACGALWN
+832 IVSNACGALWN

-942 PTNKDDKFS
+942 PTNKDDKFL
-951 FKVDH
+951 FKGDH
-956 SFLGINTRTLRSY
+956 SFLGINARTLRTY

-978 SMKCNGVSRSESRDS
+978 SAKCNGVARSESRDS

-1008 VNRHVLNGLSPTEI
+1008 VNRHVLNGLSPTDTQI
-1022 QMKQQSSSL
+1022 KQQSSSL

-1036 FDNGMASDSHS
+1036 FDTGVTSDSHA
-1047 KISSEKKYTLRYKNA
+1047 KTSSEKKYTLRYKNA

-1068 SSDTFNGLNNLR
+1068 SSDTFHGLGDFR

-1110 LPQGISLKS
+1110 LPQSISSVSKT
-1119 GSQSSISEETELN
+1119 GSQSSISEDTELN
-1132 MCVKPEYLSVKSG
+1132 VCQKTEYQCIAKSG
-1145 IDGTSSLSFFN
+1145 IETPSSLSFV
-1156 SSSPVK
+1156 SCESPAKETVS
-1162 DTYGN
+1162 YGN
-1167 VYDKT
+1167 MYDKT
-1172 ILHQHN
+1172 MLN
-1178 SLNTIQK
+1178 PLNTIQN
-1185 AISPTVSHRTEGNLF
+1185 AISPTVSHCTEGNLF
-1200 SDYAETDLDQLTD
+1200 YAETDLDQPTD

-1218 GERNLEDE
+1218 AERSLEDE
-1226 EKQHPHYYTSNDQ
+1226 EKQHSHYFVNNEQ

-1244 ETYCTE
+1244 DTVKTYCTE
-1250 ETRHGTSLNSSR
+1250 DTPHGISLNSSR

-1270 EDSRQR
+1270 EDNRLRNS
-1276 SLSKKIQGQG
+1276 SKKIPEQKKLRDKEEFNLAKLSDEKKRNQG
-1286 KLQDTEELNLECTVD
+1286 
-1301 ISEEKRRSQTLHYF
+1301 LHYF
-1315 EANIKDGNV
+1315 QGNIKSDST
-1324 EESAS
+1324 EESGHSSA
-1329 VKSSLSLRT
+1329 KSPSSFRMT
-1338 ALTQVSSSNLSYDE
+1338 LTQVSSNNLHYDDK
-1352 INNVAS
+1352 NNMAS
-1358 NSSKSKSDMEKK
+1358 NSTKIRSDVEEK
-1370 YDTQNVMFE
+1370 YEIENELFG
-1379 KNEKFDKN
+1379 KNDKFDQN
-1387 FSTNGVNSYVTS
+1387 FPANGVNSYVIS
-1399 ALKSSNDSGY
+1399 ALKASNDSGCKEFELKGDTRIMPGTLNVNNSSECLD

-1434 HRHSFIG
+1434 HRHSLIG

-1464 QMECNSSVDS
+1464 QMECNILVES
-1474 TMNSL
+1474 TINSL
-1479 DSKRL
+1479 DTNRIAC
-1484 DSEETIDTDICKN
+1484 EEATSPDACKN
-1497 KINDLPNMNIA
+1497 KVGNSSPNINIVC
-1508 LDYSQN
+1508 DYSQN
-1514 TAKFMQKVVETKIPV
+1514 TTKLNQKVVENLAMV
-1529 EQSSRILRNELDKI
+1529 EQSNKVLHNELGKLN
-1543 RNTEHNLILGDDSL
+1543 RNTERSSVIDDDSL
-1557 CFSLPSNLRN
+1557 CNFSLPSNLRN
-1567 SPILQETVV
+1567 SPILHETVV
-1576 FNTEPNQQQYLS
+1576 FNTEPSQQQYLS
-1588 SIDTQSNE
+1588 SIDPQSNE
-1596 DMSSLIHNDLID
+1596 DMSSFVHNDLPED
-1608 NDQNIDDDSAKW
+1608 ERNTDDSEVSKS
-1620 ENDKLPET
+1620 
-1628 LKDKATED
+1628 LKDKITENT
-1636 SSMQQS
+1636 MQQS
-1642 YTKDSESSESIDSVE
+1642 YTKVMDSESSESIDSVE

-1664 ELCLQ
+1664 ELCIQ
-1669 PGLTKTVNN
+1669 PGLTKTIDNVK
-1678 IQLNKTTVKS
+1678 LNKTTTWKS
-1688 GISSDEFGDKQIS
+1688 NKAFDQFGSKQIYYSDEIS
-1701 RSDNSSK
+1701 QM
-1708 IYDTCEVDGIT
+1708 YDTCEVDGVT
-1719 KEETDSKH
+1719 REETDGNQKSVSKN
-1727 QTKHVGKEEVYWRQ
+1727 TDTPKHGKKEEMYRRQ

-1747 IASLDRLTATLVQQT
+1747 IASLDRLTAALVQQT

-1777 LSDTWNEDTPN
+1777 LSDTWNEDSPN

-1809 PEEQITATSECYETT
+1809 PEEQGTITSECVETV
-1824 SMDSGHMTN
+1824 SSDIGHMTN

-1848 DAEMNRQNELDT
+1848 DAEMNKNNELEMT
-1860 TSMTSMDL
+1860 GMTSMDL

-1884 ASYAGSGDCSES
+1884 ASYAGSGDYSEA
-1896 FVNRDRCNSA
+1896 FVNRDRCNST
-1906 SLPPLQVKSVSSI
+1906 SLPPIQLKTMSFT
-1919 DSKSCRK
+1919 DTRNCRK

-1931 GVVAKRALSQAQS
+1931 GVVAKRALCQAPA

-1953 NECSGSHLESVK
+1953 NECSGSHLDNVK

-1981 SMLSVASIMSEVADS
+1981 SMISVASITSEVADP
-1996 KDHDSHHLSG
+1996 KYQDSQSLTS

-2029 EAMQNSA
+2029 EAMQSSA

-2066 ATETV
+2066 ATDTI
-2071 CSDTLCIDAE
+2071 CSDTLCIDVE
-2081 LHTEEVPHPVPVEKI
+2081 LRTEEAPHPIFVEKI
-2096 DETGNDTDEA
+2096 DEGGNDTDEA
-2106 VTPISSEYC
+2106 ITPISSEYC
-2115 VSSSAESTPRKRLH
+2115 LTSSAESTPRKRLH

-2149 IAAEL
+2149 IAAEMS
-2154 DKKEEGEQ
+2154 KKEEERDKQ
-2162 NENGNI
+2162 ENGSGW
-2168 EEGKIPRGK
+2168 EGKIPRGK

-2188 RRQEDRARFQT
+2188 RRQEDRSRFQT
-2199 QVLENPFPELNQDRN
+2199 QVLENPFPELNQD
-2214 VQQDVI
+2214 QQENDT
-2220 CEQEQSEK
+2220 CEQESPEA
-2228 PTGSVSP
+2228 PEATSP

-2240 PMLSKPSV
+2240 PTLTKLSA

-2253 KKRAEQK
+2253 KKRMEQK

-2271 NESKCIFKDTESNAT
+2271 DDSECIFREMENNAAINAT
-2286 ANVVEERIPDATH
+2286 AEDQLNVTH
-2299 NIQTDEI
+2299 IDQSDEI
-2306 HTMLEQNATIVLN
+2306 QIMLQQNATIVLN
-2319 TLNESSKV
+2319 TLNESSKA

-2333 GLLDCETISLVSN
+2333 ALLDCETISLVSN

-2359 NGVSKKLIGVCA
+2359 NGVSKKLIGVCS
-2371 QQMDNVQEP
+2371 QQMDEALELEP
-2380 EDIHRE
+2380 NHKE
-2386 TTEIETPRSQED
+2386 TVEVESNKSQDD
-2398 IRYTDN
+2398 IRFAEAAESESEN
-2404 LDTDSDDESNNNEEP
+2404 ESNNAEEQ

-2434 RDPSNDSNA
+2434 RDHSNDSNA
-2443 TDKSD
+2443 TDRSE

-2469 KPTPQSSPLKQVNPV
+2469 KPTPQSSPLKQLNPV

-2508 NNNSPG
+2508 NNNSPSN
-2514 VATKESMKSN
+2514 AAKESPKGNS
-2524 TSPKATP
+2524 SPKTTP
-2531 SSTDQK
+2531 SLTDGEK
-2537 RTKIL
+2537 RTKKL
-2542 SVAAKRASVPQKGS
+2542 SAAAKRASVPQKGS
-2556 TLTFTKSVKRHSTPP
+2556 SLTFTKSVKRHSTPP
-2571 TCSSSNYQQDAKSNV
+2571 TCSATNFHHDSKSDGTV
-2586 TIKPL
+2586 KTL

-2605 NAPTVVSTSSPPIKT
+2605 NAPMVVSSSSSPIKT
-2620 KIAKPIKGATSKVHP
+2620 KIAKPIKGATSKVYP
-2635 TTGKLKISPKT
+2635 TMVKPKVAPKT
-2646 YQTHQSKSPKGNST
+2646 HQAHQSKVMKGNVS
-2660 EKIQTPKALPLL
+2660 EKPPKALPLL

-2681 KVNAT
+2681 KVATT
-2686 SKISAN
+2686 SKIPAG
-2692 NQNASQAE
+2692 NQNNVQAE
-2700 NGKAFRKVGP
+2700 NGKIFRKVGP

-2731 RKLAKE
+2731 RRLAKE

-2763 RQWVQPENCAN
+2763 RQWVQPDSCAN
-2774 EDVDAPS
+2774 VDAS
-2781 SVNNPPAFR
+2781 SPVSSPPAFR

-2800 PQESDH
+2800 PQENDH
-2806 PESALYKSKLKR
+2806 PESALYKSKTKR
-2818 PLMMGVQPSKM
+2818 PLVMGVQPSKV
-2829 KYRNSCDLSGMSA
+2829 KYRNSCDLSGMNA

-2858 YKKDTVDVADTSVI
+2858 YRKDSVQVGDASVI
-2872 LRKPQQPESS
+2872 LRKPQNTESS
-2882 TTEVD
+2882 AMEVD

-2901 DSANPEGSAQT
+2901 DSASAEGSAQT
-2912 YVNGAGVR
+2912 YVNGSGVR

-2935 QEIPSQTTKVT
+2935 QDIPSQATKVI
-2946 PDDSESKFRVTDC
+2946 PNESESKFGATDC

>member
-54 ENGKHLTD
+54 ENGRHLTD
-62 NVIRQCETSRKTEAA
+62 NVIQQCEKSRKDEAG

-83 YNNFRFRQRF
+83 YKNFRFRPRF
-93 CQNLDSTEGI
+93 YQNLDSTEGI

-116 NRSHRP
+116 SRSHRP
-122 IALQN
+122 IKLQ
-127 NQEKRI
+127 E
-133 IMPGE
+133 
-138 NREQRLK
+138 
-145 QTASGTREASPSKT
+145 
-159 NGVEVRTTRG
+159 
-169 CSMIPLPR
+169 
-177 AMQPNQKTVK
+177 
-187 TEKNRLR
+187 
-194 LIMEN
+194 
-199 NKGLVDA
+199 DA
-206 LEKERRIN
+206 
-214 VDEDEDDYRMSCGRD
+214 ED
-229 SSSTGYCDLSYNMY
+229 
-243 RCPVRKEDG
+243 
-252 EGCQKRAERLLSE
+252 CQKRAERLLSE
-265 ECRVS
+265 ECRVFRG
-270 HSSAVGVGVEGI
+270 AIGVDVEGVGS
-282 GGWRAQ
+282 WKAQ
-288 RRPHEIEVSTPLAC
+288 RRPHDIEISTPLIG

-318 PVVAAAATSS
+318 PVAAAATTSA
-328 RCSLVKNDLKT
+328 RCSLMKNALKT
-339 PSSSSTSLTVN
+339 PSSSSTSLPVN

-356 LYLGSVIAETSKE
+356 LYLGSVIAETNKE

-384 STPSPEIYTR
+384 STPSPEQIYTR

-403 SSEEDN
+403 SSEEDSK
-409 RPDTSLQG
+409 PDISLQG

-433 VWANQQMGF
+433 IWANQQMGF
-442 SAQQSTSTTV
+442 STQQSTSITV
-452 HNDVSS
+452 HNDVAS
-458 VMSFSSNSGAA
+458 VMSFSSNSGGA
-469 LSCSSEMQG
+469 LGCSTEMQG

-546 RASRALHNIVYAKSD
+546 KASRALHNIVYAKSD

-578 RDYCQALRTSLE
+578 RDYCQTLRTSLE
-590 TGHVPDDLERHPGP
+590 TGQVPDDLERHPGP

-918 QRALEQEIDQNL
+918 QRALEQEIDQSL

-951 FKVDH
+951 FKVEH

-978 SMKCNGVSRSESRDS
+978 NMKCNGVARSESRDS

-1008 VNRHVLNGLSPTEI
+1008 VNRHVLNGLSPTDI
-1022 QMKQQSSSL
+1022 QIKQQSSSL

-1036 FDNGMASDSHS
+1036 FDSGMSSDAHS
-1047 KISSEKKYTLRYKNA
+1047 KTSSEKKYTLRYKNA

-1068 SSDTFNGLNNLR
+1068 SSDGFNGLVDLR

-1110 LPQGISLKS
+1110 LPQSITSVLKT

-1132 MCVKPEYLSVKSG
+1132 VCTKTEYVSTKPE
-1145 IDGTSSLSFFN
+1145 IETSTSLSFVNN
-1156 SSSPVK
+1156 SSPAK
-1162 DTYGN
+1162 DNINFGN

-1172 ILHQHN
+1172 VLHQHS
-1178 SLNTIQK
+1178 SLNTIQQ
-1185 AISPTVSHRTEGNLF
+1185 AISPTVSYRTEGNLF
-1200 SDYAETDLDQLTD
+1200 SDYAETDLDQPTD

-1218 GERNLEDE
+1218 AERSLEDE
-1226 EKQHPHYYTSNDQ
+1226 GKPHSHYFPSNDQ

-1244 ETYCTE
+1244 DTVKTYCTE
-1250 ETRHGTSLNSSR
+1250 GTPHGTSLNSSR

-1276 SLSKKIQGQG
+1276 SLLKKIQEQG
-1286 KLQDTEELNLECTVD
+1286 KLQDTEELNLECTRMECTEVSSD
-1301 ISEEKRRSQTLHYF
+1301 KKRSQMLQYF
-1315 EANIKDGNV
+1315 ETNIKDNNV
-1324 EESAS
+1324 EENDHTSM
-1329 VKSSLSLRT
+1329 KNSLSVRT
-1338 ALTQVSSSNLSYDE
+1338 TITQVSSSNLQYAESDDM
-1352 INNVAS
+1352 AP
-1358 NSSKSKSDMEKK
+1358 NS
-1370 YDTQNVMFE
+1370 T
-1379 KNEKFDKN
+1379 KNKPD
-1387 FSTNGVNSYVTS
+1387 
-1399 ALKSSNDSGY
+1399 

-1441 NNFDKLPRNE
+1441 NNFEKVPRNE

-1464 QMECNSSVDS
+1464 QMDCNSSVDS

-1479 DSKRL
+1479 DTKQSG
-1484 DSEETIDTDICKN
+1484 SEEMVDPDICTDN
-1497 KINDLPNMNIA
+1497 VNDNSSNMNIVS
-1508 LDYSQN
+1508 DYSQS
-1514 TAKFMQKVVETKIPV
+1514 TAKFMQKVIETKIPMQ
-1529 EQSSRILRNELDKI
+1529 QSNQVLQNELDKVK
-1543 RNTEHNLILGDDSL
+1543 NTERGSLLGNDSL
-1557 CFSLPSNLRN
+1557 CNFSLPSNLRN
-1567 SPILQETVV
+1567 SPILHETVV
-1576 FNTEPNQQQYLS
+1576 FNTEPTQQQYLS

-1596 DMSSLIHNDLID
+1596 DMSSLIHNDVIE

-1620 ENDKLPET
+1620 ENDKTSKT
-1628 LKDKATED
+1628 LKDKAIEN

-1642 YTKDSESSESIDSVE
+1642 YTKVTDSESSESIDSVE

-1664 ELCLQ
+1664 ELCIQ
-1669 PGLTKTVNN
+1669 PGLTKTMDN
-1678 IQLNKTTVKS
+1678 IQINKTTMNEIDS
-1688 GISSDEFGDKQIS
+1688 EFGERKINNFDE
-1701 RSDNSSK
+1701 SSK
-1708 IYDTCEVDGIT
+1708 MYNDTCEIDGIN
-1719 KEETDSKH
+1719 KEKVDSKH
-1727 QTKHVGKEEVYWRQ
+1727 KLAQKSAESAKYVKKEDVYRRQ

-1771 TMKQSI
+1771 AMKQSI
-1777 LSDTWNEDTPN
+1777 LSDTWNEDSPN
-1788 EVSFPSISISAPII
+1788 DVSFPSISISAPII

-1809 PEEQITATSECYETT
+1809 PEEPGTITSECYETV
-1824 SMDSGHMTN
+1824 SSDNGHMTN

-1840 AIKLAEAV
+1840 AIKLAQAV

-1896 FVNRDRCNSA
+1896 FVNRDRCNST
-1906 SLPPLQVKSVSSI
+1906 SLPPIQAKNISST
-1919 DSKSCRK
+1919 DSRSCRK

-1931 GVVAKRALSQAQS
+1931 GVVAKRALSQTQS

-1953 NECSGSHLESVK
+1953 NECTGSHLESVK
-1965 PPSMMDELP
+1965 PPSMMDELL

-1981 SMLSVASIMSEVADS
+1981 SMLSVASITSEVADS
-1996 KDHDSHHLSG
+1996 KDQDSQNLSG

-2018 NVLSIT
+2018 NVLSMT

-2036 NNSLSECLENINPPS
+2036 NNSLSEYLENINPPS

-2057 EMDESTMEQ
+2057 EMDESTVEQ
-2066 ATETV
+2066 ATETI

-2081 LHTEEVPHPVPVEKI
+2081 LHTEEAPHPVMIDRI
-2096 DETGNDTDEA
+2096 DEAGDTDEA

-2115 VSSSAESTPRKRLH
+2115 VTSSAESTPRKRLH

-2154 DKKEEGEQ
+2154 DKKEEERQ
-2162 NENGNI
+2162 ENVVQEKI
-2168 EEGKIPRGK
+2168 ARGKI
-2177 CSPFSKLTPKQ
+2177 SPFSKLTPKQ

-2199 QVLENPFPELNQDRN
+2199 QVLENPFPDMNQDQN
-2214 VQQDVI
+2214 NQQEVNATY
-2220 CEQEQSEK
+2220 EQENSEK
-2228 PTGSVSP
+2228 TTGATSP

-2240 PMLSKPSV
+2240 PTLSKLSA

-2253 KKRAEQK
+2253 KKRVEQK

-2271 NESKCIFKDTESNAT
+2271 NDSERIFRDTESNTTTNA
-2286 ANVVEERIPDATH
+2286 VEDRLPDSTH
-2299 NIQTDEI
+2299 TIESDEI
-2306 HTMLEQNATIVLN
+2306 QTMLEQNATIVLN
-2319 TLNESSKV
+2319 TLNESNKT
-2327 NENGEE
+2327 NETSED

-2359 NGVSKKLIGVCA
+2359 NGVSKKLIGSCIR
-2371 QQMDNVQEP
+2371 QMDNVQEP
-2380 EDIHRE
+2380 EDAHKE
-2386 TTEIETPRSQED
+2386 TIEIEEPRSQED

-2404 LDTDSDDESNNNEEP
+2404 VETESEDESNNTEGP

-2508 NNNSPG
+2508 SNNSPG
-2514 VATKESMKSN
+2514 TATKESTKSN
-2524 TSPKATP
+2524 ISPKMNP
-2531 SSTDQK
+2531 SSTDDK

-2556 TLTFTKSVKRHSTPP
+2556 SLTFTKSVKRHSTPP
-2571 TCSSSNYQQDAKSNV
+2571 TCSSSNYQQETKTDV

-2600 EPEVE
+2600 EPEVK
-2605 NAPTVVSTSSPPIKT
+2605 NAPTVESSSPSPIKT
-2620 KIAKPIKGATSKVHP
+2620 KIAKPIRGATSKVHP
-2635 TTGKLKISPKT
+2635 TTGKPKLTPKT
-2646 YQTHQSKSPKGNST
+2646 HQAHQSKSSKGNAS
-2660 EKIQTPKALPLL
+2660 EKIQSSKALPLL

-2681 KVNAT
+2681 KAT
-2686 SKISAN
+2686 ATPKISAN
-2692 NQNASQAE
+2692 NQSTAQIES
-2700 NGKAFRKVGP
+2700 GKVFRKVGP

-2763 RQWVQPENCAN
+2763 RQWLQPGNCAN
-2774 EDVDAPS
+2774 EMDTPS
-2781 SVNNPPAFR
+2781 PVSNPPAFR

-2800 PQESDH
+2800 PQENDN

-2818 PLMMGVQPSKM
+2818 PLVMGVQPSKV
-2829 KYRNSCDLSGMSA
+2829 KYRNSCDLSGMNA

-2850 VKSSDASA
+2850 VKSNDAST
-2858 YKKDTVDVADTSVI
+2858 YKKDIVDVVDTSVV
-2872 LRKPQQPESS
+2872 LRKSQHTESS
-2882 TTEVD
+2882 TAEVD
-2887 PTKRISRLGSFIRV
+2887 PMKRISRLGSFIRV
-2901 DSANPEGSAQT
+2901 DSANAEGSAQT
-2912 YVNGAGVR
+2912 YVNGSGVR

-2935 QEIPSQTTKVT
+2935 QDIPSQIAKVT
-2946 PDDSESKFRVTDC
+2946 PDETESKFRVTDC
-2959 HSDIVTASTRVTTV
+2959 HSDIVTASARVTTV

>member
-54 ENGKHLTD
+54 ENGRHLTD
-62 NVIRQCETSRKTEAA
+62 NVIQQCEKSRKDEAG

-83 YNNFRFRQRF
+83 YKNFRFRPRF
-93 CQNLDSTEGI
+93 YQNLDSTEGI

-116 NRSHRP
+116 SRSHRP
-122 IALQN
+122 IKLQ
-127 NQEKRI
+127 E
-133 IMPGE
+133 
-138 NREQRLK
+138 
-145 QTASGTREASPSKT
+145 
-159 NGVEVRTTRG
+159 
-169 CSMIPLPR
+169 
-177 AMQPNQKTVK
+177 
-187 TEKNRLR
+187 
-194 LIMEN
+194 
-199 NKGLVDA
+199 DA
-206 LEKERRIN
+206 
-214 VDEDEDDYRMSCGRD
+214 ED
-229 SSSTGYCDLSYNMY
+229 
-243 RCPVRKEDG
+243 
-252 EGCQKRAERLLSE
+252 CQKRAERLLSE
-265 ECRVS
+265 ECRVFRG
-270 HSSAVGVGVEGI
+270 AIGVDVEGVGS
-282 GGWRAQ
+282 WKAQ
-288 RRPHEIEVSTPLAC
+288 RRPHDIEISTPLIG

-318 PVVAAAATSS
+318 PVAAAATTSA
-328 RCSLVKNDLKT
+328 RCSLMKNALKT
-339 PSSSSTSLTVN
+339 PSSSSTSLPVN

-356 LYLGSVIAETSKE
+356 LYLGSVIAETNKE

-384 STPSPEIYTR
+384 STPSPEQIYTR

-403 SSEEDN
+403 SSEEDSK
-409 RPDTSLQG
+409 PDISLQG

-433 VWANQQMGF
+433 IWANQQMGF
-442 SAQQSTSTTV
+442 STQQSTSITV
-452 HNDVSS
+452 HNDVAS
-458 VMSFSSNSGAA
+458 VMSFSSNSGGA
-469 LSCSSEMQG
+469 LGCSTEMQG

-546 RASRALHNIVYAKSD
+546 KASRALHNIVYAKSD

-578 RDYCQALRTSLE
+578 RDYCQTLRTSLE
-590 TGHVPDDLERHPGP
+590 TGQVPDDLERHPGP

-918 QRALEQEIDQNL
+918 QRALEQEIDQSL

-951 FKVDH
+951 FKVEH

-978 SMKCNGVSRSESRDS
+978 NMKCNGVARSESRDS

-1008 VNRHVLNGLSPTEI
+1008 VNRHVLNGLSPTDI
-1022 QMKQQSSSL
+1022 QIKQQSSSL

-1036 FDNGMASDSHS
+1036 FDSGMSSDAHS
-1047 KISSEKKYTLRYKNA
+1047 KTSSEKKYTLRYKNA

-1068 SSDTFNGLNNLR
+1068 SSDGFNGLVDLR

-1110 LPQGISLKS
+1110 LPQSITSVLKT

-1132 MCVKPEYLSVKSG
+1132 VCTKTEYVSTKPE
-1145 IDGTSSLSFFN
+1145 IETSTSLSFVNN
-1156 SSSPVK
+1156 SSPAK
-1162 DTYGN
+1162 DNINFGN

-1172 ILHQHN
+1172 VLHQHS
-1178 SLNTIQK
+1178 SLNTIQQ
-1185 AISPTVSHRTEGNLF
+1185 AISPTVSYRTEGNLF
-1200 SDYAETDLDQLTD
+1200 SDYAETDLDQPTD

-1218 GERNLEDE
+1218 AERSLEDE
-1226 EKQHPHYYTSNDQ
+1226 GKPHSHYFPSNDQ

-1244 ETYCTE
+1244 DTVKTYCTE
-1250 ETRHGTSLNSSR
+1250 GTPHGTSLNSSR

-1276 SLSKKIQGQG
+1276 SLLKKIQEQG
-1286 KLQDTEELNLECTVD
+1286 KLQDTEELNLECTRMECTEVSSD
-1301 ISEEKRRSQTLHYF
+1301 KERSQMLQYF
-1315 EANIKDGNV
+1315 ETNIKDNNV
-1324 EESAS
+1324 EENDHTSM
-1329 VKSSLSLRT
+1329 KNSLSVRT
-1338 ALTQVSSSNLSYDE
+1338 TITQVSSSNLQYAESDD
-1352 INNVAS
+1352 IAP
-1358 NSSKSKSDMEKK
+1358 NS
-1370 YDTQNVMFE
+1370 T
-1379 KNEKFDKN
+1379 KNKPD
-1387 FSTNGVNSYVTS
+1387 
-1399 ALKSSNDSGY
+1399 

-1441 NNFDKLPRNE
+1441 NNFEKVPRNE

-1464 QMECNSSVDS
+1464 QMDCNSSVDS

-1479 DSKRL
+1479 DTKQSG
-1484 DSEETIDTDICKN
+1484 SEEMVDPDICTDN
-1497 KINDLPNMNIA
+1497 VNDNSSNMNIVS
-1508 LDYSQN
+1508 DYSQS
-1514 TAKFMQKVVETKIPV
+1514 TAKFMQKVIETKIPMQ
-1529 EQSSRILRNELDKI
+1529 QSNQVLQNELDKVK
-1543 RNTEHNLILGDDSL
+1543 NTERGSLLGNDSL
-1557 CFSLPSNLRN
+1557 CNFSLPSNLRN
-1567 SPILQETVV
+1567 SPILHETVV
-1576 FNTEPNQQQYLS
+1576 FNTEPIQQQYLS

-1596 DMSSLIHNDLID
+1596 DMSSLIHNDVIE

-1620 ENDKLPET
+1620 ENDKTSKT
-1628 LKDKATED
+1628 LKDKAIEN

-1642 YTKDSESSESIDSVE
+1642 YTKVTDSESSESIDSVE

-1664 ELCLQ
+1664 ELCIQ
-1669 PGLTKTVNN
+1669 PGLTKTMDN
-1678 IQLNKTTVKS
+1678 IQINKTTMNEIDS
-1688 GISSDEFGDKQIS
+1688 EFGERKINNFDE
-1701 RSDNSSK
+1701 SSK
-1708 IYDTCEVDGIT
+1708 MYNDTCEIDGIN
-1719 KEETDSKH
+1719 KEKVDSKH
-1727 QTKHVGKEEVYWRQ
+1727 KLAQKSAESAKYVEKEDVYRRQ

-1771 TMKQSI
+1771 AMKQSI
-1777 LSDTWNEDTPN
+1777 LSDTWNEDSPN
-1788 EVSFPSISISAPII
+1788 DVSFPSISISAPII

-1809 PEEQITATSECYETT
+1809 PEEPGTITSECYETV
-1824 SMDSGHMTN
+1824 SSDNGHMTN

-1840 AIKLAEAV
+1840 AIKLAQAV

-1896 FVNRDRCNSA
+1896 FVNRDRCNST
-1906 SLPPLQVKSVSSI
+1906 SLPPIQAKNISST
-1919 DSKSCRK
+1919 DSRSCRK

-1931 GVVAKRALSQAQS
+1931 GVVAKRALSQTQS

-1953 NECSGSHLESVK
+1953 NECTGSHLESVK
-1965 PPSMMDELP
+1965 PPSMMDELL

-1981 SMLSVASIMSEVADS
+1981 SMLSVASITSEVADS
-1996 KDHDSHHLSG
+1996 KDQDSQNLSG

-2018 NVLSIT
+2018 NVLSMT

-2036 NNSLSECLENINPPS
+2036 NNSLSEYLENINPPS

-2057 EMDESTMEQ
+2057 EMDESTVEQ
-2066 ATETV
+2066 ATETI

-2081 LHTEEVPHPVPVEKI
+2081 LHTEEAPHPVMIDRI
-2096 DETGNDTDEA
+2096 DEAGDTDEA

-2115 VSSSAESTPRKRLH
+2115 VTSSAESTPRKRLH

-2154 DKKEEGEQ
+2154 DKKEEERQ
-2162 NENGNI
+2162 ENVVQEKI
-2168 EEGKIPRGK
+2168 ARGKI
-2177 CSPFSKLTPKQ
+2177 SPFSKLTPKQ

-2199 QVLENPFPELNQDRN
+2199 QVLENPFPDMNQDQN
-2214 VQQDVI
+2214 NQQEVNATY
-2220 CEQEQSEK
+2220 EQENSEK
-2228 PTGSVSP
+2228 TTGATSP

-2240 PMLSKPSV
+2240 PTLSKLST

-2253 KKRAEQK
+2253 KKRVEQK

-2271 NESKCIFKDTESNAT
+2271 NDSERIFRDTESNTTTNA
-2286 ANVVEERIPDATH
+2286 VEDRLPDSTH
-2299 NIQTDEI
+2299 TIESDEI
-2306 HTMLEQNATIVLN
+2306 QTMLEQNATIVLN
-2319 TLNESSKV
+2319 TLNESNKT
-2327 NENGEE
+2327 NETSED

-2359 NGVSKKLIGVCA
+2359 NGVSKKLIGSCIR
-2371 QQMDNVQEP
+2371 QMDNVQEP
-2380 EDIHRE
+2380 EDAHKE
-2386 TTEIETPRSQED
+2386 TIEIEEPRSQED

-2404 LDTDSDDESNNNEEP
+2404 VETESEDESNNTEGP

-2508 NNNSPG
+2508 SNNSPG
-2514 VATKESMKSN
+2514 TATKESTKSN
-2524 TSPKATP
+2524 ISPKMNP
-2531 SSTDQK
+2531 SSTDDK

-2556 TLTFTKSVKRHSTPP
+2556 SLTFTKSVKRHSTPP
-2571 TCSSSNYQQDAKSNV
+2571 TCSSSNYQQETKTDV

-2600 EPEVE
+2600 EPEVK
-2605 NAPTVVSTSSPPIKT
+2605 NAPTVESSSPSPIKT
-2620 KIAKPIKGATSKVHP
+2620 KIAKPIRGATSKVHP
-2635 TTGKLKISPKT
+2635 TTGKPKLTPKT
-2646 YQTHQSKSPKGNST
+2646 HQAHQSKSSKGNAS
-2660 EKIQTPKALPLL
+2660 EKIQSSKALPLL

-2681 KVNAT
+2681 KAT
-2686 SKISAN
+2686 ATPKISAN
-2692 NQNASQAE
+2692 NQSTAQIES
-2700 NGKAFRKVGP
+2700 GKVFRKVGP

-2763 RQWVQPENCAN
+2763 RQWLQPGNCAN
-2774 EDVDAPS
+2774 EMDTPS
-2781 SVNNPPAFR
+2781 PVSNPPAFR

-2800 PQESDH
+2800 PQENDN

-2818 PLMMGVQPSKM
+2818 PLVMGVQPSKV
-2829 KYRNSCDLSGMSA
+2829 KYRNSCDLSGMNA

-2850 VKSSDASA
+2850 VKSNDAST
-2858 YKKDTVDVADTSVI
+2858 YKKDIVDVVDTSVV
-2872 LRKPQQPESS
+2872 LRKSQHTESS
-2882 TTEVD
+2882 TAEVD
-2887 PTKRISRLGSFIRV
+2887 PMKRISRLGSFIRV
-2901 DSANPEGSAQT
+2901 DSANAEGSAQT
-2912 YVNGAGVR
+2912 YVNGSGVR

-2935 QEIPSQTTKVT
+2935 QDIPSQIAKVT
-2946 PDDSESKFRVTDC
+2946 PDETESKFRVTDC